1 MSYVPFQDA
10 RCAVPPSYHHHHRTH
25 AHSFHTPSYDRPAHE
40 RPIFDRPTYDRPS
53 FNRPSFDRPS
63 FDRPSFDRPSF
74 DRPSYDRPS
83 FDRPSFD
90 RPSYNLSPHDRPIY
104 DRPPPDRPPQDRWNP
119 HLRVNTGNQIYMLDQ
134 EEVHPLLMRE
144 RRSES
149 HRNKLLR
156 RTVSVPVEGRHH
168 PEMDHRARR
177 KSIATGKQPSMEVPP
192 TAPIQPFRQSVSN
205 PHCSRPRSLPPS
217 LSLSLLP
224 LPALGPPH
232 TCGHR
237 ASTPLH
243 PFPLSLLISPSL
255 SLCEQ
260 QQQKGSK
267 KGSGT
272 PPLPRSLP
280 LSPSLSFT
288 LPHSPA
294 ALSSSSSPLFS
305 YWGGDWR
312 AASSSPVAGRTFIAP
327 LPPVESFLSR
337 RLKGSIKR
345 AKSQPKLDRTSSF
358 RHMILPRF
366 RSADQDR
373 TRLMQS
379 FKESHSHESLLS
391 PSSAAEALDLTLD
404 EDAVIKPVHS
414 SILGQEYCFEVTT
427 ASGTKCFACR
437 SAAERD
443 KWIENLQR
451 AVKPNKDNSRRVD
464 NVLKLWIIEARELPA
479 KKRYYCELCLDDMLY
494 ARTTSKPRTDT
505 VFWGE
510 HFEFNNLPAVRNLR
524 LHLYKETDKKRRK
537 EKSTYLGLV
546 SIPISSITGRQ
557 FVEQWYPVIQPSVL
571 TKGAGGGGGKIIN
584 ASLRL
589 KSRFQT
595 MNILPMELYK
605 EFAEYVTNNYRTLCA
620 VLEPVLSVKSKEEV
634 ACALVHIL
642 QSTGKAKDF
651 LSDMAMCEVD
661 RFIDREHL
669 IFRENTLAT
678 KAIEEYLK
686 LIGHKYLKDAIGEFI
701 RALYE
706 SEENCEVDPMRTP
719 PSVLPDHQAN
729 LRMCCELALCKIVNS
744 HCVFPRELKEVFAS
758 WRVRCA
764 ERGREDIA
772 DRLIS
777 GSLFLRFLCPAI
789 MSPSLFNLTQEY
801 PDEQTSRTLTLIAK
815 VVQNLANF
823 SKFGNK
829 EEYMCFMNEFLEME
843 WGSMQQF
850 LYEISNVDSVSN
862 AGGFEG
868 YIDLGRELSILHS
881 LLWEVIAQL
890 SKQNSAKLVFFEPQD
905 AIIKLGPL
913 PRLLNDI
920 SMALRNPHL
929 QRQPSHQTDRVQ
941 ERQTDRLLSRPS
953 FNRGISSE
961 FQNLM
966 MRDLNSSIDITRLPS
981 PTSTG
986 GVMPSRSQMGFQD
999 RDQLHRASSK
1009 DMFYVSRPPLARSSP
1024 AYCTSSSDITEPDPK
1039 ASIAGMGS
1047 FGGLSSG
1054 GGGGLGS
1061 GLSSQLRAG
1070 GRLSAGSGGS
1080 SMSGGLRLSQL
1091 SQMGTTTDSLSQ
1103 QQQQQAAAMRYPLSF
1118 QNPLFHLA
1126 TADGPQQQQLHHQ
1139 HSRAQPPA
1147 PLLLAPEPD
1156 PSHPTY
1162 MPQFAHGG
1170 FSRSEDLSTLR
1181 TRDNH
1186 LGQPSIIHSHSYS
1199 DDYSRAEYGRRQ
1211 MSTHV
1216 QDNLQQQQQ
1225 MMGLASQTGTS
1236 HSSLATTPPTT
1247 VQPVRQSSVAPP
1259 PIQRV
1264 KSQTSHQLSVS
1275 AAAAPAALAKTRP
1288 PSGNLLQSPE
1298 SGYGGRQH
1306 GSRQLSVK
1314 DNTAPGLPHQQS
1326 SVRESQSPQGTTS
1339 QSTQQ
1344 SPQQQPQQQHLLKPT
1359 MSKQGSQ
1366 TPSTLNPPTPANERT
1381 VAWVSNMPHLSA
1393 DIESSRID
1401 REEFKLK
1408 EYSKSMDE
1416 SRMDRVREYEE
1427 EINSLKD
1434 RLVMSHKK
1442 LEEYERRLLTQ
1453 EQQTNKILLQ
1463 YQNRLDDSERK
1474 LRQQQVEKDSQIKGI
1489 ISRLMAVE
1497 DELRGGPVIE
1507 PKTRIF
1513 PDQEEQLSSLG
1524 YADPGVKTEGGGG
1537 GGGGGGGAVINDQ
1550 GLRVSSSG
1558 ISSDSSPHNGV
1569 LPQTVEPPSL
1579 PTPHQHPSQNGEL
1592 RGNQTSSPMTTS
1604 QATGTT
1610 ATATTGIAEEGGVGQ
1625 TQR

>member
-10 RCAVPPSYHHHHRTH
+10 RCAVPPSYHHHHHHPHRSQAQPFH
-25 AHSFHTPSYDRPAHE
+25 APSYL
-40 RPIFDRPTYDRPS
+40 RPS
-53 FNRPSFDRPS
+53 HE
-63 FDRPSFDRPSF
+63 
-74 DRPSYDRPS
+74 RPSYDRPS
-83 FDRPSFD
+83 FDRPSFERPSFD
-90 RPSYNLSPHDRPIY
+90 RPSFERPSFERPSFERPSFERPSFERPSFDRPSFDRPAYERPSYHRPLHERPIY
-104 DRPPPDRPPQDRWNP
+104 NPPLHDRQPHDRWNP
-119 HLRVNTGNQIYMLDQ
+119 RRCVSSGHQYNMLDQ

-149 HRNKLLR
+149 HRTKLLR

-192 TAPIQPFRQSVSN
+192 TAPLQPFRQS
-205 PHCSRPRSLPPS
+205 
-217 LSLSLLP
+217 
-224 LPALGPPH
+224 
-232 TCGHR
+232 
-237 ASTPLH
+237 
-243 PFPLSLLISPSL
+243 
-255 SLCEQ
+255 
-260 QQQKGSK
+260 
-267 KGSGT
+267 
-272 PPLPRSLP
+272 
-280 LSPSLSFT
+280 
-288 LPHSPA
+288 
-294 ALSSSSSPLFS
+294 
-305 YWGGDWR
+305 
-312 AASSSPVAGRTFIAP
+312 
-327 LPPVESFLSR
+327 SFLSK

-358 RHMILPRF
+358 RQMILPRF

-404 EDAVIKPVHS
+404 EDAIIKPVHS

-571 TKGAGGGGGKIIN
+571 TKGAGVGGGKIIN

-706 SEENCEVDPMRTP
+706 SEENCEVDPMRIP

-823 SKFGNK
+823 SKFGSK

-850 LYEISNVDSVSN
+850 LYEISNLDSVSN

-881 LLWEVIAQL
+881 LLWEVMAQL
-890 SKQNSAKLVFFEPQD
+890 SKD

-941 ERQTDRLLSRPS
+941 DRQSDRLLSRPS

-986 GVMPSRSQMGFQD
+986 GVMPSRAQLSFQD
-999 RDQLHRASSK
+999 RDHPHRASK

-1024 AYCTSSSDITEPDPK
+1024 AYCTSSSDITEPDAK
-1039 ASIAGMGS
+1039 
-1047 FGGLSSG
+1047 
-1054 GGGGLGS
+1054 
-1061 GLSSQLRAG
+1061 
-1070 GRLSAGSGGS
+1070 
-1080 SMSGGLRLSQL
+1080 
-1091 SQMGTTTDSLSQ
+1091 
-1103 QQQQQAAAMRYPLSF
+1103 
-1118 QNPLFHLA
+1118 NPLFHLA
-1126 TADGPQQQQLHHQ
+1126 TADGPQQQLHHQ

-1147 PLLLAPEPD
+1147 PLLLAPDPE
-1156 PSHPTY
+1156 PSHQAY
-1162 MPQFAHGG
+1162 IPQFAHGG

-1181 TRDNH
+1181 TRDGH

-1199 DDYSRAEYGRRQ
+1199 DDYSRADYGRRQ
-1211 MSTHV
+1211 ISMHM
-1216 QDNLQQQQQ
+1216 QDNLQQQHE
-1225 MMGLASQTGTS
+1225 MMGMASQTGTS
-1236 HSSLATTPPTT
+1236 HSSLATTPPST
-1247 VQPVRQSSVAPP
+1247 VQPMRQSSVAPP
-1259 PIQRV
+1259 PSQRV

-1275 AAAAPAALAKTRP
+1275 AAAAPAASGKSRP
-1288 PSGNLLQSPE
+1288 QSGNLLQSPE

-1306 GSRQLSVK
+1306 GPRQLSVK

-1326 SVRESQSPQGTTS
+1326 SVRESGSPQGTTS

-1344 SPQQQPQQQHLLKPT
+1344 SPQQSQQHLLKPT

-1366 TPSTLNPPTPANERT
+1366 SPTTLNPPTPANERT

-1416 SRMDRVREYEE
+1416 SRMDRVKEYEE
-1427 EINSLKD
+1427 EINSLKE
-1434 RLVMSHKK
+1434 RLLMSHRK
-1442 LEEYERRLLTQ
+1442 LEEYERRLLVQ

-1463 YQNRLDDSERK
+1463 YQNRLEDSERR

-1489 ISRLMAVE
+1489 INRLMAVE
-1497 DELRGGPVIE
+1497 DEIRGGAIYE

-1513 PDQEEQLSSLG
+1513 ADQEDQLSSLG
-1524 YADPGVKTEGGGG
+1524 SADPGVKTEGGGG
-1537 GGGGGGGAVINDQ
+1537 GGGGGGEQGGAVTNDQ
-1550 GLRVSSSG
+1550 GPTVSSSG
-1558 ISSDSSPHNGV
+1558 IFSNTSPHNGV
-1569 LPQTVEPPSL
+1569 LPQIVDLPSS
-1579 PTPHQHPSQNGEL
+1579 PTPDSQLSQNEEL
-1592 RGNQTSSPMTTS
+1592 RGNLKTTS

-1610 ATATTGIAEEGGVGQ
+1610 ATATTGVAD
-1625 TQR
+1625 

>member
-10 RCAVPPSYHHHHRTH
+10 RCAVPPSYRSH
-25 AHSFHTPSYDRPAHE
+25 APSFAAPSYDHPGWD
-40 RPIFDRPTYDRPS
+40 P
-53 FNRPSFDRPS
+53 
-63 FDRPSFDRPSF
+63 
-74 DRPSYDRPS
+74 
-83 FDRPSFD
+83 
-90 RPSYNLSPHDRPIY
+90 
-104 DRPPPDRPPQDRWNP
+104 
-119 HLRVNTGNQIYMLDQ
+119 RVRVTSGNQLYMLDQ

-168 PEMDHRARR
+168 PEMDNARARR
-177 KSIATGKQPSMEVPP
+177 KSIATGKQPSMETPP
-192 TAPIQPFRQSVSN
+192 SAPPQPFRQSPWPQCRRAAST
-205 PHCSRPRSLPPS
+205 PPPPPPRSLP
-217 LSLSLLP
+217 
-224 LPALGPPH
+224 
-232 TCGHR
+232 
-237 ASTPLH
+237 
-243 PFPLSLLISPSL
+243 
-255 SLCEQ
+255 
-260 QQQKGSK
+260 
-267 KGSGT
+267 
-272 PPLPRSLP
+272 LP
-280 LSPSLSFT
+280 LSPSLSLSLT
-288 LPHSPA
+288 LPPSLPPSLPSPCRSPF
-294 ALSSSSSPLFS
+294 AL
-305 YWGGDWR
+305 WAGDWR
-312 AASSSPVAGRTFIAP
+312 LPGSPSHGATSPLIAP
-327 LPPVESFLSR
+327 LPSVESFLSR

-366 RSADQDR
+366 RSADQER

-404 EDAVIKPVHS
+404 EDAIIKPVHS

-464 NVLKLWIIEARELPA
+464 NVLKLWIIEARELPP

-571 TKGAGGGGGKIIN
+571 TKGGGVGGGKIIN

-589 KSRFQT
+589 KSRYQT
-595 MNILPMELYK
+595 MSILPMELYK

-620 VLEPVLSVKSKEEV
+620 VLEPLLSVKSKEEV

-686 LIGHKYLKDAIGEFI
+686 LIGHKYLKDALGDFI

-719 PSVLPDHQAN
+719 PSVLADHQAN

-777 GSLFLRFLCPAI
+777 GSLFLRFLCPAV

-823 SKFGNK
+823 SKFGTK

-850 LYEISNVDSVSN
+850 LYEISNLDSVTN
-862 AGGFEG
+862 AGAFEG

-881 LLWEVIAQL
+881 LLWEVMAQL
-890 SKQNSAKLVFFEPQD
+890 SKVLNAND

-929 QRQPSHQTDRVQ
+929 QRQPSHQTDRQQ
-941 ERQTDRLLSRPS
+941 ERQAERLRSRPS
-953 FNRGISSE
+953 FNRGVSSD

-966 MRDLNSSIDITRLPS
+966 MRDLNSSIDVTRLPS
-981 PTSTG
+981 PTSAMSGG
-986 GVMPSRSQMGFQD
+986 GVGVPQRAGMGGFMD
-999 RDQLHRASSK
+999 RDHPHRASSK
-1009 DMFYVSRPPLARSSP
+1009 DVFYVTRPPLARSSP
-1024 AYCTSSSDITEPDPK
+1024 AYCTSSSDITEPDAK
-1039 ASIAGMGS
+1039 ESRMNSVSNLQSVGDMLNSSQASLSGLGS
-1047 FGGLSSG
+1047 FGGLGGSSGGVGGGGGGGSG
-1054 GGGGLGS
+1054 GGGSGSGGLG
-1061 GLSSQLRAG
+1061 GQLRAG

-1080 SMSGGLRLSQL
+1080 SMSGGLRLGQL
-1091 SQMGTTTDSLSQ
+1091 SQMGATTDSLSQ

-1126 TADGPQQQQLHHQ
+1126 ADGPQHQHHHPHPHQLHHQ
-1139 HSRAQPPA
+1139 HPHGGGGGRAQPPP

-1156 PSHPTY
+1156 GVHQVY
-1162 MPQFAHGG
+1162 APQFGHSG

-1181 TRDNH
+1181 TAAH

-1199 DDYSRAEYGRRQ
+1199 DDYTRHSQADYGRRQ
-1211 MSTHV
+1211 LSMHM
-1216 QDNLQQQQQ
+1216 QENLQQQE

-1236 HSSLATTPPTT
+1236 HSSLASPPST
-1247 VQPVRQSSVAPP
+1247 VQPVRQSSMAPP
-1259 PIQRV
+1259 GGQPQPAQRM

-1275 AAAAPAALAKTRP
+1275 SAAASTPPKQQQQQRP
-1288 PSGNLLQSPE
+1288 QSGNLLQSPE
-1298 SGYGGRQH
+1298 SQGGYGGGGGGGGGRQQH
-1306 GSRQLSVK
+1306 QAPPRQQLSVK

-1326 SVRESQSPQGTTS
+1326 SARESQGSQGSQAGTP

-1344 SPQQQPQQQHLLKPT
+1344 SSKQQPQQQHLLKPT

-1366 TPSTLNPPTPANERT
+1366 SPSTLNPPTPASERT

-1401 REEFKLK
+1401 REDFKLK

-1416 SRMDRVREYEE
+1416 SRLDRVREYEE

-1434 RLVMSHKK
+1434 RLVMSHRK

-1463 YQNRLDDSERK
+1463 YQSRLDDSERR
-1474 LRQQQVEKDSQIKGI
+1474 LHQQQQEKDCQIKGI
-1489 ISRLMAVE
+1489 INRLMAVE
-1497 DELRGGPVIE
+1497 DELRGGALVE

-1513 PDQEEQLSSLG
+1513 AEQEGQLSSLG
-1524 YADPGVKTEGGGG
+1524 SADRSVSKGGGRG
-1537 GGGGGGGAVINDQ
+1537 IALAADHG
-1550 GLRVSSSG
+1550 VSSSG
-1558 ISSDSSPHNGV
+1558 ISSDKPPRNGV
-1569 LPQTVEPPSL
+1569 LSPPSA
-1579 PTPHQHPSQNGEL
+1579 PSPRPPPHPHHRQNGEL
-1592 RGNQTSSPMTTS
+1592 RGNQNPSPLS
-1604 QATGTT
+1604 VTT
-1610 ATATTGIAEEGGVGQ
+1610 ATSTPATKSPDSLA
-1625 TQR
+1625 

>member
-1 MSYVPFQDA
+1 
-10 RCAVPPSYHHHHRTH
+10 
-25 AHSFHTPSYDRPAHE
+25 
-40 RPIFDRPTYDRPS
+40 
-53 FNRPSFDRPS
+53 
-63 FDRPSFDRPSF
+63 
-74 DRPSYDRPS
+74 
-83 FDRPSFD
+83 
-90 RPSYNLSPHDRPIY
+90 
-104 DRPPPDRPPQDRWNP
+104 
-119 HLRVNTGNQIYMLDQ
+119 
-134 EEVHPLLMRE
+134 
-144 RRSES
+144 
-149 HRNKLLR
+149 
-156 RTVSVPVEGRHH
+156 SV
-168 PEMDHRARR
+168 
-177 KSIATGKQPSMEVPP
+177 
-192 TAPIQPFRQSVSN
+192 
-205 PHCSRPRSLPPS
+205 LPP
-217 LSLSLLP
+217 
-224 LPALGPPH
+224 AKEKH
-232 TCGHR
+232 
-237 ASTPLH
+237 
-243 PFPLSLLISPSL
+243 
-255 SLCEQ
+255 
-260 QQQKGSK
+260 
-267 KGSGT
+267 
-272 PPLPRSLP
+272 
-280 LSPSLSFT
+280 
-288 LPHSPA
+288 
-294 ALSSSSSPLFS
+294 FS
-305 YWGGDWR
+305 H
-312 AASSSPVAGRTFIAP
+312 
-327 LPPVESFLSR
+327 FLSR

-414 SILGQEYCFEVTT
+414 SILGQEYCFEVIT

-451 AVKPNKDNSRRVD
+451 AIKPNKDNSRRVD
-464 NVLKLWIIEARELPA
+464 NVLKLWIIEARELPP

-537 EKSTYLGLV
+537 EKSTYLGLI

-571 TKGAGGGGGKIIN
+571 AKGGGVGGGKIIN

-595 MNILPMELYK
+595 MSILPMELYK

-620 VLEPVLSVKSKEEV
+620 VLEPLLSVKSKEEV

-686 LIGHKYLKDAIGEFI
+686 LIGHKYLKDVLGDFI

-719 PSVLPDHQAN
+719 PSVLPEHQAN

-744 HCVFPRELKEVFAS
+744 HCAFPRELKEVFAS

-777 GSLFLRFLCPAI
+777 GSLFLRFLCPAV

-815 VVQNLANF
+815 IVQNLANF
-823 SKFGNK
+823 SKFGSK

-850 LYEISNVDSVSN
+850 LYEISNLDSVSN
-862 AGGFEG
+862 AAAFEG

-881 LLWEVIAQL
+881 LLWEVMAQL
-890 SKQNSAKLVFFEPQD
+890 SKD

-929 QRQPSHQTDRVQ
+929 QRQPSHQTDRPPP
-941 ERQTDRLLSRPS
+941 ERQTDRLLSKPS

-966 MRDLNSSIDITRLPS
+966 MRDLNSSVEITRLPS
-981 PTSTG
+981 PTSAMSSG
-986 GVMPSRSQMGFQD
+986 GAPPPRAGLGGFAD
-999 RDQLHRASSK
+999 RDHPHRASSK
-1009 DMFYVSRPPLARSSP
+1009 DVFYVARPPLARSSP
-1024 AYCTSSSDITEPDPK
+1024 AYCTSSSDITDPDPK
-1039 ASIAGMGS
+1039 ASLAGLGGY
-1047 FGGLSSG
+1047 GGLAG
-1054 GGGGLGS
+1054 LGGGLG
-1061 GLSSQLRAG
+1061 GQLRAG
-1070 GRLSAGSGGS
+1070 GRMSAGSGGS
-1080 SMSGGLRLSQL
+1080 SMSGGLRLSQ
-1091 SQMGTTTDSLSQ
+1091 MGTTTDSLSQ
-1103 QQQQQAAAMRYPLSF
+1103 QQQAAALRYPLSF

-1126 TADGPQQQQLHHQ
+1126 ADGPQLHHQ
-1139 HSRAQPPA
+1139 HSRAQPPP

-1156 PSHPTY
+1156 ASHPTY
-1162 MPQFAHGG
+1162 IPQFAHGG

-1181 TRDNH
+1181 PGPH

-1199 DDYSRAEYGRRQ
+1199 DDYSRHNQSDYGRRQ
-1211 MSTHV
+1211 IPLHM
-1216 QDNLQQQQQ
+1216 QEQQQ
-1225 MMGLASQTGTS
+1225 MAGMASQTGTS
-1236 HSSLATTPPTT
+1236 HSSLATPPST
-1247 VQPVRQSSVAPP
+1247 VQPARQSSMAPP
-1259 PIQRV
+1259 TQRM
-1264 KSQTSHQLSVS
+1264 KSQPSHQLSVS
-1275 AAAAPAALAKTRP
+1275 SAAAAAPAGKTRP
-1288 PSGNLLQSPE
+1288 QSGNLLQSPE
-1298 SGYGGRQH
+1298 SGFGGRQQ
-1306 GSRQLSVK
+1306 GPRQQLSVK
-1314 DNTAPGLPHQQS
+1314 DSTPPGLPHQQS
-1326 SVRESQSPQGTTS
+1326 STRESQGSQGSQGGTP

-1344 SPQQQPQQQHLLKPT
+1344 SKSHQERQQIQQQHLLKPT
-1359 MSKQGSQ
+1359 MSKQGSSQ
-1366 TPSTLNPPTPANERT
+1366 SPSTLNPSIPASERT

-1401 REEFKLK
+1401 REEYKLK

-1416 SRMDRVREYEE
+1416 SRLDRVREYEE
-1427 EINSLKD
+1427 EINSLKE
-1434 RLVMSHKK
+1434 RLMMSHRK

-1463 YQNRLDDSERK
+1463 YQSRLENSERR
-1474 LRQQQVEKDSQIKGI
+1474 LRQQQMEKDNQIKGI
-1489 ISRLMAVE
+1489 IDRLMAVE
-1497 DELRGGPVIE
+1497 DELRV
-1507 PKTRIF
+1507 
-1513 PDQEEQLSSLG
+1513 
-1524 YADPGVKTEGGGG
+1524 GVMPEHKPRMF
-1537 GGGGGGGAVINDQ
+1537 ADQ
-1550 GLRVSSSG
+1550 GRRQSILVQPRLAPVPLRMHSQSQSFVEDNLEPNWRPHLGHSSG
-1558 ISSDSSPHNGV
+1558 WPGFNSRALSRDS
-1569 LPQTVEPPSL
+1569 
-1579 PTPHQHPSQNGEL
+1579 
-1592 RGNQTSSPMTTS
+1592 
-1604 QATGTT
+1604 
-1610 ATATTGIAEEGGVGQ
+1610 VG
-1625 TQR
+1625 

>member
-10 RCAVPPSYHHHHRTH
+10 RCAVPPSYHHLHHRSH
-25 AHSFHTPSYDRPAHE
+25 VHSFHTPSYDRPVHN
-40 RPIFDRPTYDRPS
+40 RPSYDRPSFDRPTYTRPS
-53 FNRPSFDRPS
+53 YDRPS

-74 DRPSYDRPS
+74 DRPSYTRPLQDRS
-83 FDRPSFD
+83 
-90 RPSYNLSPHDRPIY
+90 IY
-104 DRPPPDRPPQDRWNP
+104 DRPSHDRPSHQDRWTP
-119 HLRVNTGNQIYMLDQ
+119 GLRVSSGNQFYMLDQ

-192 TAPIQPFRQSVSN
+192 TAPLQPFRQS
-205 PHCSRPRSLPPS
+205 
-217 LSLSLLP
+217 
-224 LPALGPPH
+224 
-232 TCGHR
+232 
-237 ASTPLH
+237 
-243 PFPLSLLISPSL
+243 
-255 SLCEQ
+255 
-260 QQQKGSK
+260 
-267 KGSGT
+267 
-272 PPLPRSLP
+272 
-280 LSPSLSFT
+280 
-288 LPHSPA
+288 
-294 ALSSSSSPLFS
+294 
-305 YWGGDWR
+305 
-312 AASSSPVAGRTFIAP
+312 
-327 LPPVESFLSR
+327 SFLGR

-404 EDAVIKPVHS
+404 EDAIIKPVHS

-571 TKGAGGGGGKIIN
+571 TKGAGVGGGKIIN

-850 LYEISNVDSVSN
+850 LYEISNLDSVSN

-881 LLWEVIAQL
+881 LLWEVMAQL
-890 SKQNSAKLVFFEPQD
+890 SKD

-941 ERQTDRLLSRPS
+941 ERQADRLLSRPS

-986 GVMPSRSQMGFQD
+986 GVIPSRSQMSFQD
-999 RDQLHRASSK
+999 RDHPHRASSK

-1039 ASIAGMGS
+1039 
-1047 FGGLSSG
+1047 
-1054 GGGGLGS
+1054 
-1061 GLSSQLRAG
+1061 
-1070 GRLSAGSGGS
+1070 
-1080 SMSGGLRLSQL
+1080 
-1091 SQMGTTTDSLSQ
+1091 
-1103 QQQQQAAAMRYPLSF
+1103 
-1118 QNPLFHLA
+1118 NPLFHLA
-1126 TADGPQQQQLHHQ
+1126 TADGPQQQLHHQ

-1147 PLLLAPEPD
+1147 PLLLAPDE
-1156 PSHPTY
+1156 PSHQTY
-1162 MPQFAHGG
+1162 LPQFAHGG

-1181 TRDNH
+1181 TRDGH

-1211 MSTHV
+1211 MSMHV
-1216 QDNLQQQQQ
+1216 QDNLQQQQ
-1225 MMGLASQTGTS
+1225 MMGMASQTGTS
-1236 HSSLATTPPTT
+1236 HSSLATTPPST

-1259 PIQRV
+1259 SSQRM

-1275 AAAAPAALAKTRP
+1275 AAAAPAAPAKTRP
-1288 PSGNLLQSPE
+1288 QSGNLLQSPE
-1298 SGYGGRQH
+1298 SAYGGRQH
-1306 GSRQLSVK
+1306 SRQLSVK

-1326 SVRESQSPQGTTS
+1326 SVRESGSPQGTTS

-1344 SPQQQPQQQHLLKPT
+1344 SPQQQTKPSQQHLLKPS
-1359 MSKQGSQ
+1359 MAKQGSQ
-1366 TPSTLNPPTPANERT
+1366 SPSTLNPPSANERT

-1427 EINSLKD
+1427 EINSLKE
-1434 RLVMSHKK
+1434 RLMMSHKK

-1463 YQNRLDDSERK
+1463 YQNRLEDSERR
-1474 LRQQQVEKDSQIKGI
+1474 LRQQQEEKDSQIKGI

-1497 DELRGGPVIE
+1497 DELRGGPIIE

-1513 PDQEEQLSSLG
+1513 
-1524 YADPGVKTEGGGG
+1524 A
-1537 GGGGGGGAVINDQ
+1537 DQ
-1550 GLRVSSSG
+1550 GRRQSILVQPRLAPVPPRVSSHSQSF
-1558 ISSDSSPHNGV
+1558 IEDH
-1569 LPQTVEPPSL
+1569 VEPNWLMHHRHSGW
-1579 PTPHQHPSQNGEL
+1579 H
-1592 RGNQTSSPMTTS
+1592 
-1604 QATGTT
+1604 
-1610 ATATTGIAEEGGVGQ
+1610 GQ
-1625 TQR
+1625 MSRALSRDAIG

>member
-1 MSYVPFQDA
+1 
-10 RCAVPPSYHHHHRTH
+10 
-25 AHSFHTPSYDRPAHE
+25 
-40 RPIFDRPTYDRPS
+40 
-53 FNRPSFDRPS
+53 
-63 FDRPSFDRPSF
+63 
-74 DRPSYDRPS
+74 
-83 FDRPSFD
+83 
-90 RPSYNLSPHDRPIY
+90 
-104 DRPPPDRPPQDRWNP
+104 
-119 HLRVNTGNQIYMLDQ
+119 MLDQ

-168 PEMDHRARR
+168 PEMENARLRR
-177 KSIATGKQPSMEVPP
+177 KSIATGKQPSMEIPP
-192 TAPIQPFRQSVSN
+192 TAPPQPFRQS
-205 PHCSRPRSLPPS
+205 
-217 LSLSLLP
+217 
-224 LPALGPPH
+224 
-232 TCGHR
+232 
-237 ASTPLH
+237 
-243 PFPLSLLISPSL
+243 
-255 SLCEQ
+255 
-260 QQQKGSK
+260 
-267 KGSGT
+267 
-272 PPLPRSLP
+272 
-280 LSPSLSFT
+280 
-288 LPHSPA
+288 
-294 ALSSSSSPLFS
+294 
-305 YWGGDWR
+305 
-312 AASSSPVAGRTFIAP
+312 
-327 LPPVESFLSR
+327 SFLSR

-366 RSADQDR
+366 RSADQER

-404 EDAVIKPVHS
+404 EDAIIKPVHS

-464 NVLKLWIIEARELPA
+464 NVLKLWIIEARELPP

-571 TKGAGGGGGKIIN
+571 AKGGGVGGGKIIN

-595 MNILPMELYK
+595 MSILPMELYK

-620 VLEPVLSVKSKEEV
+620 VLEPLLSVKSKEEV

-686 LIGHKYLKDAIGEFI
+686 LIGHKYLKDVLGDFI

-719 PSVLPDHQAN
+719 PSVLPEHQAN

-744 HCVFPRELKEVFAS
+744 HCAFPRELKEVFAS

-777 GSLFLRFLCPAI
+777 GSLFLRFLCPAV

-823 SKFGNK
+823 SKFGSK

-850 LYEISNVDSVSN
+850 LYEISNLDTVSN
-862 AGGFEG
+862 AVAFEG

-881 LLWEVIAQL
+881 LLWEVMAQL
-890 SKQNSAKLVFFEPQD
+890 SKD

-929 QRQPSHQTDRVQ
+929 QRQPSHQTDRQ
-941 ERQTDRLLSRPS
+941 PPERQTDRLLSRPS
-953 FNRGISSE
+953 FNRGVSSE

-966 MRDLNSSIDITRLPS
+966 MRDLNSSIEITRLPS
-981 PTSTG
+981 PTSAMSSG
-986 GVMPSRSQMGFQD
+986 GAPPTRPGIGGFVD
-999 RDQLHRASSK
+999 RDHPHRASSK
-1009 DMFYVSRPPLARSSP
+1009 EVFYVARPPLARSSP
-1024 AYCTSSSDITEPDPK
+1024 AYCTSSSDITDPDPK
-1039 ASIAGMGS
+1039 VLGVNENISMMDLQDSRMNSVSNLQSMGDMLNSSQASIAGLAS
-1047 FGGLSSG
+1047 YGGLAAL
-1054 GGGGLGS
+1054 GGGLG
-1061 GLSSQLRAG
+1061 GQLRAG
-1070 GRLSAGSGGS
+1070 GRMSAGSGGS

-1091 SQMGTTTDSLSQ
+1091 SQMGATTDSLSQ
-1103 QQQQQAAAMRYPLSF
+1103 QQQQQAAALRYPLSF

-1126 TADGPQQQQLHHQ
+1126 ADGPQLHHQ
-1139 HSRAQPPA
+1139 HSRAQPPP

-1156 PSHPTY
+1156 ASHPTY
-1162 MPQFAHGG
+1162 IPQFAHGG

-1181 TRDNH
+1181 PGPH

-1199 DDYSRAEYGRRQ
+1199 DDYSRHNQSDYRGRQ
-1211 MSTHV
+1211 LSMHM
-1216 QDNLQQQQQ
+1216 QEQQQ
-1225 MMGLASQTGTS
+1225 MAGMASQTGTS
-1236 HSSLATTPPTT
+1236 HSSLATPPST
-1247 VQPVRQSSVAPP
+1247 VQPVRQTSMAPP
-1259 PIQRV
+1259 TQRM
-1264 KSQTSHQLSVS
+1264 KSQPSHQLSVS
-1275 AAAAPAALAKTRP
+1275 SAAAPAAKTRP
-1288 PSGNLLQSPE
+1288 QSGNLLQSPE
-1298 SGYGGRQH
+1298 SGFGGRQQ
-1306 GSRQLSVK
+1306 GPRQQLSVK
-1314 DNTAPGLPHQQS
+1314 DSTPPGLPHQQS
-1326 SVRESQSPQGTTS
+1326 STRESQGSQGSQGGTP

-1344 SPQQQPQQQHLLKPT
+1344 SKSHQERQQVQQQHLLKPT
-1359 MSKQGSQ
+1359 MSKQGSSQ
-1366 TPSTLNPPTPANERT
+1366 SPTTLNPSTPASERT

-1416 SRMDRVREYEE
+1416 SRLDRVREYEE
-1427 EINSLKD
+1427 EINSLKE
-1434 RLVMSHKK
+1434 RLMMSHRK

-1463 YQNRLDDSERK
+1463 YQSRLEDSERR
-1474 LRQQQVEKDSQIKGI
+1474 LRQQQMEKDNQIKGI
-1489 ISRLMAVE
+1489 IDRLMAVE
-1497 DELRGGPVIE
+1497 DELRVGVVPE
-1507 PKTRIF
+1507 HKPRIF
-1513 PDQEEQLSSLG
+1513 
-1524 YADPGVKTEGGGG
+1524 A
-1537 GGGGGGGAVINDQ
+1537 DQ
-1550 GLRVSSSG
+1550 GRRQSILVQPRLAPVPLRMQSQSQSFMEDNLEPNWRPHQGHSSG
-1558 ISSDSSPHNGV
+1558 WPGFNSRALSRDS
-1569 LPQTVEPPSL
+1569 
-1579 PTPHQHPSQNGEL
+1579 
-1592 RGNQTSSPMTTS
+1592 
-1604 QATGTT
+1604 
-1610 ATATTGIAEEGGVGQ
+1610 VG
-1625 TQR
+1625 

>member
-1 MSYVPFQDA
+1 MSYVPYQDA
-10 RCAVPPSYHHHHRTH
+10 RCVAPPSYHHHHHRTH
-25 AHSFHTPSYDRPAHE
+25 VHSVHAPIYDRPAHYS
-40 RPIFDRPTYDRPS
+40 RPSFDRPS
-53 FNRPSFDRPS
+53 FDRPSFDRPSIDRPSFDRPS

-74 DRPSYDRPS
+74 DRPSFDRPS
-83 FDRPSFD
+83 IDRPSFD
-90 RPSYNLSPHDRPIY
+90 RPSYNRPVQERPVY
-104 DRPPPDRPPQDRWNP
+104 DHPPQDRWNP
-119 HLRVNTGNQIYMLDQ
+119 RVRVSPGNQVFMLDQ

-149 HRNKLLR
+149 QRNKLLR

-168 PEMDHRARR
+168 PEMDHRPRR
-177 KSIATGKQPSMEVPP
+177 KSIATGKQPSMDVSP
-192 TAPIQPFRQSVSN
+192 TAPLQPFRQSVSS
-205 PHCSRPRSLPPS
+205 PPCTRPRSLPPS
-217 LSLSLLP
+217 FSLSLF
-224 LPALGPPH
+224 PPPFYG
-232 TCGHR
+232 GHR
-237 ASTPLH
+237 ASHSPPH
-243 PFPLSLLISPSL
+243 PFPLSLAASPSFTL
-255 SLCEQ
+255 SQQKQ
-260 QQQKGSK
+260 QQQQQHQKGSK
-267 KGSGT
+267 KGLST
-272 PPLPRSLP
+272 PPVSRSLP
-280 LSPSLSFT
+280 LSPTLSYT

-294 ALSSSSSPLFS
+294 VPTSPHFS

-312 AASSSPVAGRTFIAP
+312 DDGSIPVVGGTFIAP
-327 LPPVESFLSR
+327 LPSVESFLSR

-391 PSSAAEALDLTLD
+391 PSTAAEALDLTLD
-404 EDAVIKPVHS
+404 EDAIIKPVHS

-537 EKSTYLGLV
+537 TKEKSTYLGLV

-571 TKGAGGGGGKIIN
+571 TKGAGVGGGKIIN

-706 SEENCEVDPMRTP
+706 SEENCEVDPMRIP

-744 HCVFPRELKEVFAS
+744 QCIFPRELKEVFAS

-777 GSLFLRFLCPAI
+777 SSLFLRFLCPAI

-823 SKFGNK
+823 SKFGSK

-850 LYEISNVDSVSN
+850 LYEISNLESVSN

-890 SKQNSAKLVFFEPQD
+890 SKD

-941 ERQTDRLLSRPS
+941 ERQTDRQTEMPLLKLGLLSRPC
-953 FNRGISSE
+953 FNRGISSD

-986 GVMPSRSQMGFQD
+986 GVMPSRTQMSFQD
-999 RDQLHRASSK
+999 RDHLHRAPSK

-1039 ASIAGMGS
+1039 
-1047 FGGLSSG
+1047 
-1054 GGGGLGS
+1054 
-1061 GLSSQLRAG
+1061 
-1070 GRLSAGSGGS
+1070 
-1080 SMSGGLRLSQL
+1080 
-1091 SQMGTTTDSLSQ
+1091 
-1103 QQQQQAAAMRYPLSF
+1103 
-1118 QNPLFHLA
+1118 NPLFHLA

-1147 PLLLAPEPD
+1147 PLLLAPEPE
-1156 PSHPTY
+1156 PSHQAY
-1162 MPQFAHGG
+1162 IPQFAHGG

-1181 TRDNH
+1181 TRDGH

-1199 DDYSRAEYGRRQ
+1199 DDYTRADYGRRQ
-1211 MSTHV
+1211 MSMHV
-1216 QDNLQQQQQ
+1216 QDNLQPQQQ
-1225 MMGLASQTGTS
+1225 MMGITSQTGTS
-1236 HSSLATTPPTT
+1236 HSSLAATPPTT

-1259 PIQRV
+1259 PTQRV

-1275 AAAAPAALAKTRP
+1275 SAAAPAAPAKTRP
-1288 PSGNLLQSPE
+1288 QSGNLLQSPE
-1298 SGYGGRQH
+1298 SAYGVRQH
-1306 GSRQLSVK
+1306 GPRQLSVK

-1344 SPQQQPQQQHLLKPT
+1344 SPQQQQPQQQQPQQQQHLLKPT

-1366 TPSTLNPPTPANERT
+1366 SPSTLNPPTPANERT

-1401 REEFKLK
+1401 REDFKLK

-1416 SRMDRVREYEE
+1416 SRMDRVREYED

-1434 RLVMSHKK
+1434 RLLMSHKK

-1463 YQNRLDDSERK
+1463 YQNRLEDSERR

-1497 DELRGGPVIE
+1497 DEIRGGAVIE
-1507 PKTRIF
+1507 PKTRIY
-1513 PDQEEQLSSLG
+1513 PDQEDQLPSLG
-1524 YADPGVKTEGGGG
+1524 YADTCVRTEGGGG
-1537 GGGGGGGAVINDQ
+1537 DVGQRGAGATVTNNQ
-1550 GLRVSSSG
+1550 GLRVSPSG
-1558 ISSDSSPHNGV
+1558 ITSDILPYNGV
-1569 LPQTVEPPSL
+1569 IPQIIEPPTVL
-1579 PTPHQHPSQNGEL
+1579 ITQHHPSQNGEL
-1592 RGNQTSSPMTTS
+1592 LGDQMFSSAVTTS
-1604 QATGTT
+1604 QATGST
-1610 ATATTGIAEEGGVGQ
+1610 ATLSTTGVAERGGVGQ
-1625 TQR
+1625 TQH

>member
-10 RCAVPPSYHHHHRTH
+10 RYAAPPSYRHQ
-25 AHSFHTPSYDRPAHE
+25 
-40 RPIFDRPTYDRPS
+40 PS
-53 FNRPSFDRPS
+53 FAAAPSFEQ
-63 FDRPSFDRPSF
+63 
-74 DRPSYDRPS
+74 
-83 FDRPSFD
+83 
-90 RPSYNLSPHDRPIY
+90 
-104 DRPPPDRPPQDRWNP
+104 PDWNP
-119 HLRVNTGNQIYMLDQ
+119 RLCVISGNQLYMLDQ

-144 RRSES
+144 QRSEL

-168 PEMDHRARR
+168 PEMDNARLRR
-177 KSIATGKQPSMEVPP
+177 KSIATGKQPSMEIPP
-192 TAPIQPFRQSVSN
+192 TAPPQPFRQS
-205 PHCSRPRSLPPS
+205 
-217 LSLSLLP
+217 
-224 LPALGPPH
+224 
-232 TCGHR
+232 
-237 ASTPLH
+237 
-243 PFPLSLLISPSL
+243 
-255 SLCEQ
+255 
-260 QQQKGSK
+260 
-267 KGSGT
+267 
-272 PPLPRSLP
+272 
-280 LSPSLSFT
+280 
-288 LPHSPA
+288 
-294 ALSSSSSPLFS
+294 
-305 YWGGDWR
+305 
-312 AASSSPVAGRTFIAP
+312 
-327 LPPVESFLSR
+327 SFLSR

-414 SILGQEYCFEVTT
+414 SILGQEYCFEVITT
-427 ASGTKCFACR
+427 SGTKCFACR

-464 NVLKLWIIEARELPA
+464 NVLKLWIIEARELPP

-537 EKSTYLGLV
+537 EKSTYLGLI

-571 TKGAGGGGGKIIN
+571 AKGGGVGGGKIIN

-595 MNILPMELYK
+595 MSILPMELYK

-620 VLEPVLSVKSKEEV
+620 VLEPLLSVKSKEEV

-661 RFIDREHL
+661 RFTDREHL

-686 LIGHKYLKDAIGEFI
+686 LIGHKYLKDVLGDFI

-719 PSVLPDHQAN
+719 PSVLPEHQAN

-744 HCVFPRELKEVFAS
+744 HCAFPRELKEVFAS

-777 GSLFLRFLCPAI
+777 GSLFLRFLCPAV

-823 SKFGNK
+823 SKFGSK

-850 LYEISNVDSVSN
+850 LYEISNLDSVSN
-862 AGGFEG
+862 AAAFEG

-881 LLWEVIAQL
+881 LLWEVMAQL
-890 SKQNSAKLVFFEPQD
+890 SKD

-929 QRQPSHQTDRVQ
+929 QRQPSHQTDRPPP
-941 ERQTDRLLSRPS
+941 ERQTDRLLSKPS
-953 FNRGISSE
+953 FNRGVSSE

-966 MRDLNSSIDITRLPS
+966 MRDLNSSVEITRLPS
-981 PTSTG
+981 PTSAMSSG
-986 GVMPSRSQMGFQD
+986 GAPPPRPGMGGFAD
-999 RDQLHRASSK
+999 HDHPHRASSK
-1009 DMFYVSRPPLARSSP
+1009 DVFYVARPPLARSSP
-1024 AYCTSSSDITEPDPK
+1024 AYCTSSSDITDPDPK
-1039 ASIAGMGS
+1039 DSRMNSVSNLQSMGDMLNSSQASIAGLGS
-1047 FGGLSSG
+1047 YGGLAG
-1054 GGGGLGS
+1054 LGGGLG
-1061 GLSSQLRAG
+1061 GQLRAG
-1070 GRLSAGSGGS
+1070 GRMSAGSGGS
-1080 SMSGGLRLSQL
+1080 SMSGGLRLSQ
-1091 SQMGTTTDSLSQ
+1091 MGTTTDSLSQ
-1103 QQQQQAAAMRYPLSF
+1103 QQQAAALRYPLSF

-1126 TADGPQQQQLHHQ
+1126 ADGPQLHHQ
-1139 HSRAQPPA
+1139 HSRAQPPP

-1156 PSHPTY
+1156 ASHPTY
-1162 MPQFAHGG
+1162 IPQFAHGG

-1181 TRDNH
+1181 PGPH

-1199 DDYSRAEYGRRQ
+1199 DDYSRHNQSEYGRRQ
-1211 MSTHV
+1211 IPMHM
-1216 QDNLQQQQQ
+1216 QEQQQ
-1225 MMGLASQTGTS
+1225 MAGMAGMASQTGTS
-1236 HSSLATTPPTT
+1236 HSSLATPPST
-1247 VQPVRQSSVAPP
+1247 VQPVRQSSMAPP
-1259 PIQRV
+1259 TQRM
-1264 KSQTSHQLSVS
+1264 KSQPSHQLSVS
-1275 AAAAPAALAKTRP
+1275 SAAAAPAGKTRP
-1288 PSGNLLQSPE
+1288 QSGNLLQSPE
-1298 SGYGGRQH
+1298 SGFGGRQQ
-1306 GSRQLSVK
+1306 GPRQQLSVK
-1314 DNTAPGLPHQQS
+1314 DSTPPGLPHQQS
-1326 SVRESQSPQGTTS
+1326 STRESQGSQGSQGGTP

-1344 SPQQQPQQQHLLKPT
+1344 SKSHQERQQIQQQHLLKPT
-1359 MSKQGSQ
+1359 MSKQGSSQ
-1366 TPSTLNPPTPANERT
+1366 SPTTLNPSIPASERT

-1401 REEFKLK
+1401 REEYKLK

-1416 SRMDRVREYEE
+1416 SRLDRVREYEE
-1427 EINSLKD
+1427 EINSLKE
-1434 RLVMSHKK
+1434 RLMMSHRK

-1463 YQNRLDDSERK
+1463 YQSRLENSERR
-1474 LRQQQVEKDSQIKGI
+1474 LRQQQMEKDNQIKGI
-1489 ISRLMAVE
+1489 IDRNEDMESRHSD
-1497 DELRGGPVIE
+1497 DEGR
-1507 PKTRIF
+1507 
-1513 PDQEEQLSSLG
+1513 
-1524 YADPGVKTEGGGG
+1524 PGSYSQK
-1537 GGGGGGGAVINDQ
+1537 
-1550 GLRVSSSG
+1550 G
-1558 ISSDSSPHNGV
+1558 IK
-1569 LPQTVEPPSL
+1569 
-1579 PTPHQHPSQNGEL
+1579 
-1592 RGNQTSSPMTTS
+1592 
-1604 QATGTT
+1604 
-1610 ATATTGIAEEGGVGQ
+1610 I
-1625 TQR
+1625 

>member
-10 RCAVPPSYHHHHRTH
+10 RCAVPPSYHYHHHRSH
-25 AHSFHTPSYDRPAHE
+25 AHSFHAPSYDRPAHE
-40 RPIFDRPTYDRPS
+40 RPTYNRPSYSRPSHDRPS
-53 FNRPSFDRPS
+53 FDRPSFDHPSFDRPSFDRPSFDRPSFDRPS

-74 DRPSYDRPS
+74 DRPSYSRPS
-83 FDRPSFD
+83 
-90 RPSYNLSPHDRPIY
+90 HERPIY
-104 DRPPPDRPPQDRWNP
+104 DRPSHDRPPQDRWNP
-119 HLRVNTGNQIYMLDQ
+119 RLRVSTGNQLYMLDQ

-192 TAPIQPFRQSVSN
+192 TAPLQPFRQS
-205 PHCSRPRSLPPS
+205 
-217 LSLSLLP
+217 
-224 LPALGPPH
+224 
-232 TCGHR
+232 
-237 ASTPLH
+237 
-243 PFPLSLLISPSL
+243 
-255 SLCEQ
+255 
-260 QQQKGSK
+260 
-267 KGSGT
+267 
-272 PPLPRSLP
+272 
-280 LSPSLSFT
+280 
-288 LPHSPA
+288 
-294 ALSSSSSPLFS
+294 
-305 YWGGDWR
+305 
-312 AASSSPVAGRTFIAP
+312 
-327 LPPVESFLSR
+327 SFLSR

-404 EDAVIKPVHS
+404 EDAIIKPVHS

-571 TKGAGGGGGKIIN
+571 TKGAGVGGGKIIN

-706 SEENCEVDPMRTP
+706 SEENCEVDPMRIP

-823 SKFGNK
+823 SKFGSK

-850 LYEISNVDSVSN
+850 LYEISNLDSVSN
-862 AGGFEG
+862 AGAFEG

-881 LLWEVIAQL
+881 LLWEVMAQL
-890 SKQNSAKLVFFEPQD
+890 SKD

-929 QRQPSHQTDRVQ
+929 QRQPSHQTDR
-941 ERQTDRLLSRPS
+941 EPWRQSDRLLSRPS
-953 FNRGISSE
+953 FSRGISSE

-986 GVMPSRSQMGFQD
+986 GVMPSRTQMSFQD
-999 RDQLHRASSK
+999 RDHPHRASSK

-1039 ASIAGMGS
+1039 DSRMNSVSNLQSVDMLNSSQASIAGMGS

-1147 PLLLAPEPD
+1147 PLLLAPEPE
-1156 PSHPTY
+1156 PSHQSY
-1162 MPQFAHGG
+1162 IPQFAHGG

-1181 TRDNH
+1181 TRDGH

-1199 DDYSRAEYGRRQ
+1199 DDYSRADYGRRQ
-1211 MSTHV
+1211 MSMHM
-1216 QDNLQQQQQ
+1216 QDNLQQQQ
-1225 MMGLASQTGTS
+1225 MMGMASQTGTS
-1236 HSSLATTPPTT
+1236 HSSLATTPPST
-1247 VQPVRQSSVAPP
+1247 VQPMRQSSVAPP
-1259 PIQRV
+1259 PTQRV

-1275 AAAAPAALAKTRP
+1275 AAAAPSAPAKTRP
-1288 PSGNLLQSPE
+1288 QSGNLLQSPE
-1298 SGYGGRQH
+1298 SGYGRQH
-1306 GSRQLSVK
+1306 GPRQLSVK

-1344 SPQQQPQQQHLLKPT
+1344 SPQQQPQQQQHLLKPT

-1366 TPSTLNPPTPANERT
+1366 SPSTLNPPTPANERT

-1401 REEFKLK
+1401 REDFKLK

-1427 EINSLKD
+1427 EINSLKE
-1434 RLVMSHKK
+1434 RLMMSHKK

-1463 YQNRLDDSERK
+1463 YQNRLEDSERR
-1474 LRQQQVEKDSQIKGI
+1474 LRQQQLEKDSQIKGI

-1497 DELRGGPVIE
+1497 DEIRGGAIIE

-1513 PDQEEQLSSLG
+1513 ADQEDQLSSLG
-1524 YADPGVKTEGGGG
+1524 SADPGVKTEGGGG
-1537 GGGGGGGAVINDQ
+1537 GGGGGAVTNDQ

-1558 ISSDSSPHNGV
+1558 ISSVSSPHNGA
-1569 LPQTVEPPSL
+1569 LPQTIDPPSL
-1579 PTPHQHPSQNGEL
+1579 PAPHQHPSQNGEL
-1592 RGNQTSSPMTTS
+1592 RGSQTSSPMTTS
-1604 QATGTT
+1604 QTTGTT
-1610 ATATTGIAEEGGVGQ
+1610 AAATTGIAAEEGGVGQ
-1625 TQR
+1625 TQH

>member
-1 MSYVPFQDA
+1 LLSNPFIHILDA
-10 RCAVPPSYHHHHRTH
+10 RCAVPPSYRPH
-25 AHSFHTPSYDRPAHE
+25 APSFAAPSYDRP
-40 RPIFDRPTYDRPS
+40 D
-53 FNRPSFDRPS
+53 
-63 FDRPSFDRPSF
+63 
-74 DRPSYDRPS
+74 
-83 FDRPSFD
+83 
-90 RPSYNLSPHDRPIY
+90 
-104 DRPPPDRPPQDRWNP
+104 WNP
-119 HLRVNTGNQIYMLDQ
+119 RLCVISGNQLYMLDQ

-144 RRSES
+144 RRSEM

-168 PEMDHRARR
+168 PEMENARARR
-177 KSIATGKQPSMEVPP
+177 KSIANVKQPSMEIPP
-192 TAPIQPFRQSVSN
+192 TAPPQPFRQSVST
-205 PHCSRPRSLPPS
+205 PPSYRPRS
-217 LSLSLLP
+217 
-224 LPALGPPH
+224 G
-232 TCGHR
+232 
-237 ASTPLH
+237 TP
-243 PFPLSLLISPSL
+243 PFPLALSPALSPSL
-255 SLCEQ
+255 PHGHSCPQ
-260 QQQKGSK
+260 QRYK
-267 KGSGT
+267 KGVGT

-280 LSPSLSFT
+280 LSPCLSLS
-288 LPHSPA
+288 LPHSPP
-294 ALSSSSSPLFS
+294 SSNWP
-305 YWGGDWR
+305 GDWR
-312 AASSSPVAGRTFIAP
+312 VAASSPVTRRHIAP
-327 LPPVESFLSR
+327 LPPIESFLSR

-404 EDAVIKPVHS
+404 EDAIIKPVHS

-437 SAAERD
+437 SGAERD

-571 TKGAGGGGGKIIN
+571 AKGQAGGKIIN

-589 KSRFQT
+589 KSRYQT
-595 MNILPMELYK
+595 MSILPMELYK

-620 VLEPVLSVKSKEEV
+620 VLEPLLSVKSKEEV

-777 GSLFLRFLCPAI
+777 GSLFLRFLCPAV

-801 PDEQTSRTLTLIAK
+801 PDEQTSRTLTLISK

-823 SKFGNK
+823 SKFGMK

-850 LYEISNVDSVSN
+850 LYEISNLDSVSN

-881 LLWEVIAQL
+881 LLWEVMAQL
-890 SKQNSAKLVFFEPQD
+890 SKVGRIRD

-929 QRQPSHQTDRVQ
+929 QRQPSHQNQTDRVH
-941 ERQTDRLLSRPS
+941 ERQTERLLSRPS
-953 FNRGISSE
+953 FHRGVSSE

-966 MRDLNSSIDITRLPS
+966 MKDLNSSIDITRLPS
-981 PTSTG
+981 PTSGVSSG
-986 GVMPSRSQMGFQD
+986 GVMPSRAHAQLSFQE
-999 RDQLHRASSK
+999 RDHPHRASK
-1009 DMFYVSRPPLARSSP
+1009 DVFYVTRPPLARSSP
-1024 AYCTSSSDITEPDPK
+1024 AYCTSSSDITEPDHK
-1039 ASIAGMGS
+1039 DSTMNSVSNLQSVAMLNSSQASITGMGS
-1047 FGGLSSG
+1047 FGGLSSQ

-1061 GLSSQLRAG
+1061 GLSGQLRAG
-1070 GRLSAGSGGS
+1070 GRHSAGSGGS

-1103 QQQQQAAAMRYPLSF
+1103 QQQQQAAALRYPLSF

-1126 TADGPQQQQLHHQ
+1126 TGTADGPHLHHQ
-1139 HSRAQPPA
+1139 HSRAHLPP

-1156 PSHPTY
+1156 QGGSHQAY
-1162 MPQFAHGG
+1162 IPQFAHGG

-1181 TRDNH
+1181 TGAGH
-1186 LGQPSIIHSHSYS
+1186 LGQPAIIHSHSYS
-1199 DDYSRAEYGRRQ
+1199 DDYSRADYARRQ
-1211 MSTHV
+1211 LSMHG
-1216 QDNLQQQQQ
+1216 QDNLQQQ
-1225 MMGLASQTGTS
+1225 MGMASQTGTS
-1236 HSSLATTPPTT
+1236 HSSLATPPST
-1247 VQPVRQSSVAPP
+1247 VQPVRQSSIAPP
-1259 PIQRV
+1259 SAQRV

-1275 AAAAPAALAKTRP
+1275 AAAAPTPSAKTRP
-1288 PSGNLLQSPE
+1288 PSANLSPE
-1298 SGYGGRQH
+1298 SGYGGRQQAP
-1306 GSRQLSVK
+1306 RQQLSVK

-1326 SVRESQSPQGTTS
+1326 SVRESQGPQGPQGGTT
-1339 QSTQQ
+1339 TTIQQ
-1344 SPQQQPQQQHLLKPT
+1344 SQQQQQQQPQQQHLLKPSI
-1359 MSKQGSQ
+1359 SKQGSGQ
-1366 TPSTLNPPTPANERT
+1366 SPSTLNPPTPANERT

-1393 DIESSRID
+1393 DITLEANRID

-1416 SRMDRVREYEE
+1416 SRLDRVKEYEE
-1427 EINSLKD
+1427 EIHSLKE
-1434 RLVMSHKK
+1434 RLIMSHRK
-1442 LEEYERRLLTQ
+1442 LEEYEKRLLSQ
-1453 EQQTNKILLQ
+1453 EQQTNKILSQ
-1463 YQNRLDDSERK
+1463 YQSRLEDSERR
-1474 LRQQQVEKDSQIKGI
+1474 LRQQQLNVLTTKSHKNNQWKTNL
-1489 ISRLMAVE
+1489 STH
-1497 DELRGGPVIE
+1497 GGLDLE
-1507 PKTRIF
+1507 SHSKLKWKTTL
-1513 PDQEEQLSSLG
+1513 Q
-1524 YADPGVKTEGGGG
+1524 ADPT
-1537 GGGGGGGAVINDQ
+1537 
-1550 GLRVSSSG
+1550 L
-1558 ISSDSSPHNGV
+1558 
-1569 LPQTVEPPSL
+1569 
-1579 PTPHQHPSQNGEL
+1579 
-1592 RGNQTSSPMTTS
+1592 
-1604 QATGTT
+1604 
-1610 ATATTGIAEEGGVGQ
+1610 
-1625 TQR
+1625 

>member
-10 RCAVPPSYHHHHRTH
+10 RCAVPPSYHHHHHRSH
-25 AHSFHTPSYDRPAHE
+25 AHSFHAPSYDRPAPE
-40 RPIFDRPTYDRPS
+40 
-53 FNRPSFDRPS
+53 
-63 FDRPSFDRPSF
+63 
-74 DRPSYDRPS
+74 RPSYDRPS
-83 FDRPSFD
+83 FDRSIYDRPSFD
-90 RPSYNLSPHDRPIY
+90 RPSYTRPLHERPIY
-104 DRPPPDRPPQDRWNP
+104 DRPTHDRPHHDHWNP
-119 HLRVNTGNQIYMLDQ
+119 NLRVSSGNQLYMLDQ

-192 TAPIQPFRQSVSN
+192 TAPLQPFRQS
-205 PHCSRPRSLPPS
+205 
-217 LSLSLLP
+217 
-224 LPALGPPH
+224 
-232 TCGHR
+232 
-237 ASTPLH
+237 
-243 PFPLSLLISPSL
+243 
-255 SLCEQ
+255 
-260 QQQKGSK
+260 
-267 KGSGT
+267 
-272 PPLPRSLP
+272 
-280 LSPSLSFT
+280 
-288 LPHSPA
+288 
-294 ALSSSSSPLFS
+294 
-305 YWGGDWR
+305 
-312 AASSSPVAGRTFIAP
+312 
-327 LPPVESFLSR
+327 SFLSR

-366 RSADQDR
+366 RSADQER

-404 EDAVIKPVHS
+404 EDAIIKPVHS

-571 TKGAGGGGGKIIN
+571 TKGAGVGGGKIIN

-605 EFAEYVTNNYRTLCA
+605 EFAEYVTNNYRTMCA

-744 HCVFPRELKEVFAS
+744 RCVFPRELKEVFAS

-850 LYEISNVDSVSN
+850 LYEISNLDSVSN

-881 LLWEVIAQL
+881 LLWEVMAQL
-890 SKQNSAKLVFFEPQD
+890 SKD

-941 ERQTDRLLSRPS
+941 ERQTELLLSRPS

-986 GVMPSRSQMGFQD
+986 GVMPSRAQLSFQD
-999 RDQLHRASSK
+999 RDHPHRASSK

-1039 ASIAGMGS
+1039 
-1047 FGGLSSG
+1047 
-1054 GGGGLGS
+1054 
-1061 GLSSQLRAG
+1061 
-1070 GRLSAGSGGS
+1070 
-1080 SMSGGLRLSQL
+1080 
-1091 SQMGTTTDSLSQ
+1091 
-1103 QQQQQAAAMRYPLSF
+1103 
-1118 QNPLFHLA
+1118 NPLFHLA
-1126 TADGPQQQQLHHQ
+1126 TADGPQQQLHHQ

-1147 PLLLAPEPD
+1147 PLLLAPDPE
-1156 PSHPTY
+1156 PSHQAY
-1162 MPQFAHGG
+1162 LPQFAHGG

-1181 TRDNH
+1181 TRDGH

-1199 DDYSRAEYGRRQ
+1199 DDYSRADYGRRQ
-1211 MSTHV
+1211 MSIHV
-1216 QDNLQQQQQ
+1216 QDNLQHQQQ
-1225 MMGLASQTGTS
+1225 MMGMTSQTGTS
-1236 HSSLATTPPTT
+1236 HSSLAATPPST
-1247 VQPVRQSSVAPP
+1247 VQPMRQSSVAPP
-1259 PIQRV
+1259 PTQRV

-1275 AAAAPAALAKTRP
+1275 AAATPAAPAKTRP
-1288 PSGNLLQSPE
+1288 QSGNLLQSPE

-1306 GSRQLSVK
+1306 GGRQLSVK

-1344 SPQQQPQQQHLLKPT
+1344 SPQQSQQPQQHLLKPT

-1366 TPSTLNPPTPANERT
+1366 SPSTLNPPTPANERT

-1416 SRMDRVREYEE
+1416 SRMDRVKEYEE
-1427 EINSLKD
+1427 EIHSLKE
-1434 RLVMSHKK
+1434 RLLMSHKK

-1463 YQNRLDDSERK
+1463 YQNRLDDSERR

-1489 ISRLMAVE
+1489 INRLMAVE
-1497 DELRGGPVIE
+1497 DELRGGPIIE

-1513 PDQEEQLSSLG
+1513 
-1524 YADPGVKTEGGGG
+1524 A
-1537 GGGGGGGAVINDQ
+1537 DQ
-1550 GLRVSSSG
+1550 GRRQSILVQPRLAPVPPRVTSHSQSF
-1558 ISSDSSPHNGV
+1558 IEDN
-1569 LPQTVEPPSL
+1569 VEPNWLMHHRQS
-1579 PTPHQHPSQNGEL
+1579 TGWHSQMSRALSRDAIG
-1592 RGNQTSSPMTTS
+1592 
-1604 QATGTT
+1604 
-1610 ATATTGIAEEGGVGQ
+1610 
-1625 TQR
+1625 

>member
-10 RCAVPPSYHHHHRTH
+10 RYAAPPSFRHQP
-25 AHSFHTPSYDRPAHE
+25 SFAAAPSYE
-40 RPIFDRPTYDRPS
+40 Q
-53 FNRPSFDRPS
+53 
-63 FDRPSFDRPSF
+63 
-74 DRPSYDRPS
+74 
-83 FDRPSFD
+83 
-90 RPSYNLSPHDRPIY
+90 
-104 DRPPPDRPPQDRWNP
+104 PDWNP
-119 HLRVNTGNQIYMLDQ
+119 RLCVISGNQLYMLDQ

-144 RRSES
+144 QRSES

-168 PEMDHRARR
+168 PEMDQARLRR
-177 KSIATGKQPSMEVPP
+177 KSIATGKQPSMEIPP
-192 TAPIQPFRQSVSN
+192 TAPPQPFRQS
-205 PHCSRPRSLPPS
+205 
-217 LSLSLLP
+217 
-224 LPALGPPH
+224 
-232 TCGHR
+232 
-237 ASTPLH
+237 
-243 PFPLSLLISPSL
+243 
-255 SLCEQ
+255 
-260 QQQKGSK
+260 
-267 KGSGT
+267 
-272 PPLPRSLP
+272 
-280 LSPSLSFT
+280 
-288 LPHSPA
+288 
-294 ALSSSSSPLFS
+294 
-305 YWGGDWR
+305 
-312 AASSSPVAGRTFIAP
+312 
-327 LPPVESFLSR
+327 SFLSR

-404 EDAVIKPVHS
+404 EDAIIKPVHS
-414 SILGQEYCFEVTT
+414 SILGQEYCFEVIT

-464 NVLKLWIIEARELPA
+464 NVLKLWIIEARELPP

-557 FVEQWYPVIQPSVL
+557 FVEQWYPVIQPSAL
-571 TKGAGGGGGKIIN
+571 AKGGGVGGGKIIN

-595 MNILPMELYK
+595 MSILPMELYK

-620 VLEPVLSVKSKEEV
+620 VLEPLLSVKSKEEV

-686 LIGHKYLKDAIGEFI
+686 LIGHKYLKDVLGDFI

-719 PSVLPDHQAN
+719 PSVLPEHQAN

-744 HCVFPRELKEVFAS
+744 HCAFPRELKEVFAS

-777 GSLFLRFLCPAI
+777 GSLFLRFLCPAV

-850 LYEISNVDSVSN
+850 LYEISNLDSVSN
-862 AGGFEG
+862 AVAFEG

-881 LLWEVIAQL
+881 LLWEVMAQL
-890 SKQNSAKLVFFEPQD
+890 SKD

-929 QRQPSHQTDRVQ
+929 QRQPSHQTDRPPP

-953 FNRGISSE
+953 FNRGVSSE

-966 MRDLNSSIDITRLPS
+966 MRDLNSSVEITRLPS
-981 PTSTG
+981 PTSAMSSG
-986 GVMPSRSQMGFQD
+986 GAPPSRPGMAGFAD
-999 RDQLHRASSK
+999 RDHPHRASSK
-1009 DMFYVSRPPLARSSP
+1009 EVFYVARPPLARSSP
-1024 AYCTSSSDITEPDPK
+1024 AYCTSSSDITDPDPK
-1039 ASIAGMGS
+1039 
-1047 FGGLSSG
+1047 
-1054 GGGGLGS
+1054 
-1061 GLSSQLRAG
+1061 
-1070 GRLSAGSGGS
+1070 
-1080 SMSGGLRLSQL
+1080 
-1091 SQMGTTTDSLSQ
+1091 
-1103 QQQQQAAAMRYPLSF
+1103 
-1118 QNPLFHLA
+1118 
-1126 TADGPQQQQLHHQ
+1126 
-1139 HSRAQPPA
+1139 
-1147 PLLLAPEPD
+1147 E
-1156 PSHPTY
+1156 
-1162 MPQFAHGG
+1162 
-1170 FSRSEDLSTLR
+1170 
-1181 TRDNH
+1181 
-1186 LGQPSIIHSHSYS
+1186 
-1199 DDYSRAEYGRRQ
+1199 
-1211 MSTHV
+1211 
-1216 QDNLQQQQQ
+1216 QQQ
-1225 MMGLASQTGTS
+1225 MAGMASQTGTS
-1236 HSSLATTPPTT
+1236 HSSLATPPST
-1247 VQPVRQSSVAPP
+1247 VQPVRQSSMAPP
-1259 PIQRV
+1259 TQRMT
-1264 KSQTSHQLSVS
+1264 SQPSHQLSVS
-1275 AAAAPAALAKTRP
+1275 SAAAAAPAGKTRP
-1288 PSGNLLQSPE
+1288 QSGNLLQSPE
-1298 SGYGGRQH
+1298 SGFGGRQQ
-1306 GSRQLSVK
+1306 GPRQQLSVK
-1314 DNTAPGLPHQQS
+1314 DSTPPGLPHQQS
-1326 SVRESQSPQGTTS
+1326 STRESQGSQGSQGGTP

-1344 SPQQQPQQQHLLKPT
+1344 SKSHQERQQIQQQHLLKPT
-1359 MSKQGSQ
+1359 MSKQGSSQ
-1366 TPSTLNPPTPANERT
+1366 SPSTLNPTTPASERT

-1401 REEFKLK
+1401 REEYKLK

-1416 SRMDRVREYEE
+1416 SRLDRVREYEE
-1427 EINSLKD
+1427 EINSLKE
-1434 RLVMSHKK
+1434 RLMMSHRK

-1463 YQNRLDDSERK
+1463 YQSRLENSERR
-1474 LRQQQVEKDSQIKGI
+1474 LRQQQMEKDNQIKGI
-1489 ISRLMAVE
+1489 IDRLMAVE
-1497 DELRGGPVIE
+1497 DELRGGVMPE
-1507 PKTRIF
+1507 QKPRMF
-1513 PDQEEQLSSLG
+1513 ADQEKQLSALG
-1524 YADPGVKTEGGGG
+1524 SADPGVSFGGELTSAPGVVG
-1537 GGGGGGGAVINDQ
+1537 
-1550 GLRVSSSG
+1550 VSQSDKSSTRSPLNG
-1558 ISSDSSPHNGV
+1558 ILSFPLASP
-1569 LPQTVEPPSL
+1569 
-1579 PTPHQHPSQNGEL
+1579 PHSRPHAQLWPNGEL
-1592 RGNQTSSPMTTS
+1592 SGNQKS
-1604 QATGTT
+1604 
-1610 ATATTGIAEEGGVGQ
+1610 ATASRASSEGEQVNNNADQ
-1625 TQR
+1625 IRENF

>member
-10 RCAVPPSYHHHHRTH
+10 RYAVPPSFRHQP
-25 AHSFHTPSYDRPAHE
+25 SFAAAPSYE
-40 RPIFDRPTYDRPS
+40 Q
-53 FNRPSFDRPS
+53 
-63 FDRPSFDRPSF
+63 
-74 DRPSYDRPS
+74 
-83 FDRPSFD
+83 
-90 RPSYNLSPHDRPIY
+90 
-104 DRPPPDRPPQDRWNP
+104 PDWNP
-119 HLRVNTGNQIYMLDQ
+119 RLCVISGNQLYMLDQ
-134 EEVHPLLMRE
+134 EEVHPLLIRE

-149 HRNKLLR
+149 QRNKLLR

-168 PEMDHRARR
+168 PEMDQARLRR
-177 KSIATGKQPSMEVPP
+177 KSIATGKQPSMEIPP
-192 TAPIQPFRQSVSN
+192 PAPPQPFRQS
-205 PHCSRPRSLPPS
+205 
-217 LSLSLLP
+217 
-224 LPALGPPH
+224 
-232 TCGHR
+232 
-237 ASTPLH
+237 
-243 PFPLSLLISPSL
+243 
-255 SLCEQ
+255 
-260 QQQKGSK
+260 
-267 KGSGT
+267 
-272 PPLPRSLP
+272 
-280 LSPSLSFT
+280 
-288 LPHSPA
+288 
-294 ALSSSSSPLFS
+294 
-305 YWGGDWR
+305 
-312 AASSSPVAGRTFIAP
+312 
-327 LPPVESFLSR
+327 SFLSR

-414 SILGQEYCFEVTT
+414 SILGQEYCFEVITS
-427 ASGTKCFACR
+427 SGTKCFACR

-464 NVLKLWIIEARELPA
+464 NVLKLWIIEARELPP

-537 EKSTYLGLV
+537 EKSTYLGLI

-571 TKGAGGGGGKIIN
+571 AKGGGVGGGKIIN

-595 MNILPMELYK
+595 MSILPMELYK

-620 VLEPVLSVKSKEEV
+620 VLEPLLSVKSKEEV

-686 LIGHKYLKDAIGEFI
+686 LIGHKYLKDVLGDFI

-719 PSVLPDHQAN
+719 PSVLPEHQAN

-744 HCVFPRELKEVFAS
+744 HCVFSRELKEVFAS

-777 GSLFLRFLCPAI
+777 GSLFLRFLCPAV

-823 SKFGNK
+823 SKFGSK

-850 LYEISNVDSVSN
+850 LYEISNLDSVSN
-862 AGGFEG
+862 AAAFEG

-881 LLWEVIAQL
+881 LLWEVMAQL
-890 SKQNSAKLVFFEPQD
+890 SKSVVTVPKD

-929 QRQPSHQTDRVQ
+929 QRQPSHQTDRPPP
-941 ERQTDRLLSRPS
+941 ERQTERLLSRPS

-961 FQNLM
+961 FQNIM
-966 MRDLNSSIDITRLPS
+966 MRDRNSSVEITRLPS
-981 PTSTG
+981 PTSAMSSG
-986 GVMPSRSQMGFQD
+986 GAPPSRAGLGGFAD
-999 RDQLHRASSK
+999 RDHPNRASSK
-1009 DMFYVSRPPLARSSP
+1009 DVFYVARPPLARSSP
-1024 AYCTSSSDITEPDPK
+1024 AYCTSSSDITDPDPK
-1039 ASIAGMGS
+1039 DSRMNSVSNLQSMGDMLNSSQASIAGLGS
-1047 FGGLSSG
+1047 YGGLAG
-1054 GGGGLGS
+1054 LGGGLG
-1061 GLSSQLRAG
+1061 GQLRAG
-1070 GRLSAGSGGS
+1070 GRMSAGSGGS
-1080 SMSGGLRLSQL
+1080 NMSGGLRLSQL

-1103 QQQQQAAAMRYPLSF
+1103 QQQQQAAALRYPLSF

-1126 TADGPQQQQLHHQ
+1126 ADGPHLHHQ
-1139 HSRAQPPA
+1139 HSRAQPPP

-1156 PSHPTY
+1156 ASHPTY
-1162 MPQFAHGG
+1162 IPQFAHGG
-1170 FSRSEDLSTLR
+1170 FSRSEDLSILR
-1181 TRDNH
+1181 PGPH

-1199 DDYSRAEYGRRQ
+1199 DDYSRHNQSEYGRRQ
-1211 MSTHV
+1211 LSMHM
-1216 QDNLQQQQQ
+1216 QEQQQ
-1225 MMGLASQTGTS
+1225 MAGMASQTGTS
-1236 HSSLATTPPTT
+1236 HSSLATPPST
-1247 VQPVRQSSVAPP
+1247 VQPARQSSMAPP
-1259 PIQRV
+1259 TQRM
-1264 KSQTSHQLSVS
+1264 KSQPSHQLSVS
-1275 AAAAPAALAKTRP
+1275 SAAAAAPAGKTRP
-1288 PSGNLLQSPE
+1288 QSGNLLQSPE
-1298 SGYGGRQH
+1298 SGFGGRQQ
-1306 GSRQLSVK
+1306 GPRQQLSVK
-1314 DNTAPGLPHQQS
+1314 DSTPPGLPHQQS
-1326 SVRESQSPQGTTS
+1326 STRESQGSQGSQGGTP

-1344 SPQQQPQQQHLLKPT
+1344 SKSHQERQQIQQQHLLKPT
-1359 MSKQGSQ
+1359 MSKQGSSQ
-1366 TPSTLNPPTPANERT
+1366 SPSTLNPSTPASERT

-1401 REEFKLK
+1401 REEYKLK

-1416 SRMDRVREYEE
+1416 SRLDRVREYEE
-1427 EINSLKD
+1427 EINSLKE
-1434 RLVMSHKK
+1434 RLMMSHRK
-1442 LEEYERRLLTQ
+1442 LEEYERRMLTQ

-1463 YQNRLDDSERK
+1463 YQSRLENSERR
-1474 LRQQQVEKDSQIKGI
+1474 LRQQQMEKDNQIKGI
-1489 ISRLMAVE
+1489 IDRLMAVE
-1497 DELRGGPVIE
+1497 DELRVGVVPE
-1507 PKTRIF
+1507 HKPRIF
-1513 PDQEEQLSSLG
+1513 ADQE
-1524 YADPGVKTEGGGG
+1524 
-1537 GGGGGGGAVINDQ
+1537 
-1550 GLRVSSSG
+1550 
-1558 ISSDSSPHNGV
+1558 
-1569 LPQTVEPPSL
+1569 
-1579 PTPHQHPSQNGEL
+1579 
-1592 RGNQTSSPMTTS
+1592 
-1604 QATGTT
+1604 
-1610 ATATTGIAEEGGVGQ
+1610 
-1625 TQR
+1625 

>member
-10 RCAVPPSYHHHHRTH
+10 RCAVPPSYRSH
-25 AHSFHTPSYDRPAHE
+25 AHSFHAPS
-40 RPIFDRPTYDRPS
+40 
-53 FNRPSFDRPS
+53 
-63 FDRPSFDRPSF
+63 
-74 DRPSYDRPS
+74 
-83 FDRPSFD
+83 
-90 RPSYNLSPHDRPIY
+90 HDL
-104 DRPPPDRPPQDRWNP
+104 PDRPGWNP
-119 HLRVNTGNQIYMLDQ
+119 RLCVISGNQLYMLDQ

-168 PEMDHRARR
+168 PEMDHGRARR
-177 KSIATGKQPSMEVPP
+177 KSIATGKQPSMEIPP
-192 TAPIQPFRQSVSN
+192 TAPPQPFRQS
-205 PHCSRPRSLPPS
+205 
-217 LSLSLLP
+217 
-224 LPALGPPH
+224 
-232 TCGHR
+232 
-237 ASTPLH
+237 
-243 PFPLSLLISPSL
+243 
-255 SLCEQ
+255 
-260 QQQKGSK
+260 
-267 KGSGT
+267 
-272 PPLPRSLP
+272 
-280 LSPSLSFT
+280 
-288 LPHSPA
+288 
-294 ALSSSSSPLFS
+294 
-305 YWGGDWR
+305 
-312 AASSSPVAGRTFIAP
+312 
-327 LPPVESFLSR
+327 SFLSR

-404 EDAVIKPVHS
+404 EDAIIKPVHS

-571 TKGAGGGGGKIIN
+571 AKGGGGGGGKIIN

-589 KSRFQT
+589 KSRYQT
-595 MNILPMELYK
+595 MSILPMELYK

-620 VLEPVLSVKSKEEV
+620 VLEPLLSVKSKEEV

-661 RFIDREHL
+661 RFMDREHL

-719 PSVLPDHQAN
+719 PSVLADHQAN

-777 GSLFLRFLCPAI
+777 GSLFLRFLCPAV

-823 SKFGNK
+823 SKFGSK

-850 LYEISNVDSVSN
+850 LYEISNLDSVSN

-881 LLWEVIAQL
+881 LLWEVMAQL
-890 SKQNSAKLVFFEPQD
+890 SKD

-929 QRQPSHQTDRVQ
+929 QRQPSHQTDRIQ

-953 FNRGISSE
+953 FNRAVSSE

-981 PTSTG
+981 PTSGVNSG
-986 GVMPSRSQMGFQD
+986 GVMPSRAQMSFQE
-999 RDQLHRASSK
+999 RDHPHRASK
-1009 DMFYVSRPPLARSSP
+1009 DVFYVTRPPLARSSP

-1039 ASIAGMGS
+1039 VLSVNKSVSMMDLQDSRMNSVSNLQSVEMLNSSQASIPGMGS
-1047 FGGLSSG
+1047 FGGLSS
-1054 GGGGLGS
+1054 GGGLGS

-1091 SQMGTTTDSLSQ
+1091 SQMGATTDSLSQ

-1126 TADGPQQQQLHHQ
+1126 TADGPQQQQQQQQQQQHHQQQLHHQ
-1139 HSRAQPPA
+1139 HSRAQPPP
-1147 PLLLAPEPD
+1147 PLLLAPEPE
-1156 PSHPTY
+1156 PSHQAY
-1162 MPQFAHGG
+1162 IPQFAHGG

-1181 TRDNH
+1181 TGASH

-1211 MSTHV
+1211 MSMQV
-1216 QDNLQQQQQ
+1216 QDNLQQQHQ
-1225 MMGLASQTGTS
+1225 MMGMASQTGTS
-1236 HSSLATTPPTT
+1236 HSSLATPPST

-1259 PIQRV
+1259 PAQRV

-1275 AAAAPAALAKTRP
+1275 AAAAPTPPAKTRP
-1288 PSGNLLQSPE
+1288 QSGNLLQSPE
-1298 SGYGGRQH
+1298 SGYGGRQQ

-1326 SVRESQSPQGTTS
+1326 SVRESQSPQVVTNQT
-1339 QSTQQ
+1339 TQQ
-1344 SPQQQPQQQHLLKPT
+1344 SPQQQQQQQTSSQHLLKPSI
-1359 MSKQGSQ
+1359 SKQGSQ
-1366 TPSTLNPPTPANERT
+1366 SPSTLNPPTPANERT

-1416 SRMDRVREYEE
+1416 GRMDRVREYEE
-1427 EINSLKD
+1427 EIHSLKE

-1442 LEEYERRLLTQ
+1442 LEEYERRLASQ
-1453 EQQTNKILLQ
+1453 EQQTSKILMQ
-1463 YQNRLDDSERK
+1463 YQNRLDDSERR

-1489 ISRLMAVE
+1489 INRLMAVE
-1497 DELRGGPVIE
+1497 DEIRGPPIVE
-1507 PKTRIF
+1507 PPKTRIF
-1513 PDQEEQLSSLG
+1513 ADQEDQLSSLG
-1524 YADPGVKTEGGGG
+1524 SADPGVKTEGGGG
-1537 GGGGGGGAVINDQ
+1537 GGAGGGGAGGMTTAPGPRI
-1550 GLRVSSSG
+1550 SSST
-1558 ISSDSSPHNGV
+1558 ISSDSSTGNGV
-1569 LPQTVEPPSL
+1569 LPRTTDPPSL
-1579 PTPHQHPSQNGEL
+1579 SSPHQQLNQNGEL
-1592 RGNQTSSPMTTS
+1592 RGNHTVTP
-1604 QATGTT
+1604 
-1610 ATATTGIAEEGGVGQ
+1610 
-1625 TQR
+1625 

>member
-1 MSYVPFQDA
+1 
-10 RCAVPPSYHHHHRTH
+10 
-25 AHSFHTPSYDRPAHE
+25 
-40 RPIFDRPTYDRPS
+40 
-53 FNRPSFDRPS
+53 
-63 FDRPSFDRPSF
+63 
-74 DRPSYDRPS
+74 
-83 FDRPSFD
+83 
-90 RPSYNLSPHDRPIY
+90 
-104 DRPPPDRPPQDRWNP
+104 
-119 HLRVNTGNQIYMLDQ
+119 MLDH
-134 EEVHPLLMRE
+134 VHPLLMRE
-144 RRSES
+144 RRSEL

-168 PEMDHRARR
+168 PEMENARARR
-177 KSIATGKQPSMEVPP
+177 KSIANVKQPSMEIPP
-192 TAPIQPFRQSVSN
+192 TAPPQPFRQSVSTPPSYR
-205 PHCSRPRSLPPS
+205 PHSLPPS
-217 LSLSLLP
+217 LSLSLP
-224 LPALGPPH
+224 SHSPPH
-232 TCGHR
+232 TCRR
-237 ASTPLH
+237 ARV
-243 PFPLSLLISPSL
+243 
-255 SLCEQ
+255 
-260 QQQKGSK
+260 
-267 KGSGT
+267 GT
-272 PPLPRSLP
+272 PPLSLP
-280 LSPSLSFT
+280 LSPCLSLS
-288 LPHSPA
+288 LPHSPP
-294 ALSSSSSPLFS
+294 SSNWP
-305 YWGGDWR
+305 GDWR
-312 AASSSPVAGRTFIAP
+312 VAASSPVTGRHIAP
-327 LPPVESFLSR
+327 LPPIESFLSR

-404 EDAVIKPVHS
+404 EDAIIKPVHS

-437 SAAERD
+437 SGAERD

-571 TKGAGGGGGKIIN
+571 AKGQAGGKIIN

-589 KSRFQT
+589 KSRYQT
-595 MNILPMELYK
+595 MSILPMELYK

-620 VLEPVLSVKSKEEV
+620 VLEPLLSVKSKEEV

-777 GSLFLRFLCPAI
+777 GSLFLRFLCPAV

-801 PDEQTSRTLTLIAK
+801 PDEQTSRTLSLISK

-823 SKFGNK
+823 SKFGMK

-850 LYEISNVDSVSN
+850 LYEISNLDSVSN

-881 LLWEVIAQL
+881 LLWEVMAQL
-890 SKQNSAKLVFFEPQD
+890 SKD

-929 QRQPSHQTDRVQ
+929 QRQPSHQNQTDRVH
-941 ERQTDRLLSRPS
+941 ERQTERLLSRPS
-953 FNRGISSE
+953 FHRGVSSE

-966 MRDLNSSIDITRLPS
+966 MKDLNSSIDITRLPS
-981 PTSTG
+981 PTSGVSSG
-986 GVMPSRSQMGFQD
+986 GVMPSRAHAQLSFQE
-999 RDQLHRASSK
+999 RDHPHRASK
-1009 DMFYVSRPPLARSSP
+1009 DVFYVTRPPLARSSP
-1024 AYCTSSSDITEPDPK
+1024 AYCTSSSDITEPDHK
-1039 ASIAGMGS
+1039 DSTMNSVSNLQSVAMLNSSQASITGMGS
-1047 FGGLSSG
+1047 FGGLSSQ

-1061 GLSSQLRAG
+1061 GLSGQLRAG
-1070 GRLSAGSGGS
+1070 GRHSAGSGGS

-1103 QQQQQAAAMRYPLSF
+1103 QQQQQAAALRYPLSF

-1126 TADGPQQQQLHHQ
+1126 TGTADGPHLHHQ
-1139 HSRAQPPA
+1139 HSRAHLPP

-1156 PSHPTY
+1156 PGGSHQAY
-1162 MPQFAHGG
+1162 IPQFAHGG

-1181 TRDNH
+1181 TGAGH
-1186 LGQPSIIHSHSYS
+1186 LGQPAIIHSHSYS
-1199 DDYSRAEYGRRQ
+1199 DDYSRADYARRQ
-1211 MSTHV
+1211 LSMHG
-1216 QDNLQQQQQ
+1216 QQQQ
-1225 MMGLASQTGTS
+1225 MGMASQTGTS
-1236 HSSLATTPPTT
+1236 HSSLATPPST
-1247 VQPVRQSSVAPP
+1247 VQPTRQSSIAPP
-1259 PIQRV
+1259 SAQRV

-1275 AAAAPAALAKTRP
+1275 AAAAPTPSAKTRP
-1288 PSGNLLQSPE
+1288 PSANLSPE
-1298 SGYGGRQH
+1298 SGYGGRQQAP
-1306 GSRQLSVK
+1306 RQQLSVK

-1326 SVRESQSPQGTTS
+1326 SVRESQGPQGGTT
-1339 QSTQQ
+1339 TTIQQ
-1344 SPQQQPQQQHLLKPT
+1344 SQQQQQQQQPQQQHLLKPSI
-1359 MSKQGSQ
+1359 SKQGSGQ
-1366 TPSTLNPPTPANERT
+1366 SPSTLNPPTPANERT

-1393 DIESSRID
+1393 DITLEANRID

-1416 SRMDRVREYEE
+1416 SRLDRVKEYEE
-1427 EINSLKD
+1427 EIHSLKE
-1434 RLVMSHKK
+1434 RLIMSHRK
-1442 LEEYERRLLTQ
+1442 LEEYEKRLLSQ
-1453 EQQTNKILLQ
+1453 EQQTSKILSQ
-1463 YQNRLDDSERK
+1463 YQSRLEDSERR

-1489 ISRLMAVE
+1489 INRRQSILVQPRLAPVPPRVQSQSRSFVE
-1497 DELRGGPVIE
+1497 DNLEPNWLRQHGQPAWPGHIS
-1507 PKTRIF
+1507 RA
-1513 PDQEEQLSSLG
+1513 LSRDAIG
-1524 YADPGVKTEGGGG
+1524 
-1537 GGGGGGGAVINDQ
+1537 
-1550 GLRVSSSG
+1550 
-1558 ISSDSSPHNGV
+1558 
-1569 LPQTVEPPSL
+1569 
-1579 PTPHQHPSQNGEL
+1579 
-1592 RGNQTSSPMTTS
+1592 
-1604 QATGTT
+1604 
-1610 ATATTGIAEEGGVGQ
+1610 
-1625 TQR
+1625 

>member
-1 MSYVPFQDA
+1 MSYVPIQDA
-10 RCAVPPSYHHHHRTH
+10 RCAAPPSYHHHHHHRSH
-25 AHSFHTPSYDRPAHE
+25 VHPFHPPAYDRPPYDRPA
-40 RPIFDRPTYDRPS
+40 YSRPS
-53 FNRPSFDRPS
+53 HEHS
-63 FDRPSFDRPSF
+63 
-74 DRPSYDRPS
+74 
-83 FDRPSFD
+83 
-90 RPSYNLSPHDRPIY
+90 IY
-104 DRPPPDRPPQDRWNP
+104 DHPSNERPPQDHWNAR
-119 HLRVNTGNQIYMLDQ
+119 LRVSPGKPLHMLDQ

-192 TAPIQPFRQSVSN
+192 TAPLQPFRQS
-205 PHCSRPRSLPPS
+205 
-217 LSLSLLP
+217 
-224 LPALGPPH
+224 
-232 TCGHR
+232 
-237 ASTPLH
+237 
-243 PFPLSLLISPSL
+243 
-255 SLCEQ
+255 
-260 QQQKGSK
+260 
-267 KGSGT
+267 
-272 PPLPRSLP
+272 
-280 LSPSLSFT
+280 
-288 LPHSPA
+288 
-294 ALSSSSSPLFS
+294 
-305 YWGGDWR
+305 
-312 AASSSPVAGRTFIAP
+312 
-327 LPPVESFLSR
+327 SFLSR

-404 EDAVIKPVHS
+404 EDAIIKPVHS

-427 ASGTKCFACR
+427 VSGTKCFACR

-571 TKGAGGGGGKIIN
+571 TKGAGVGGGKIIN

-764 ERGREDIA
+764 ERGREDIS

-850 LYEISNVDSVSN
+850 LYEISNLDSISS

-881 LLWEVIAQL
+881 LLWEVMAQL
-890 SKQNSAKLVFFEPQD
+890 SKD

-929 QRQPSHQTDRVQ
+929 QRQPSHQTDRIQ
-941 ERQTDRLLSRPS
+941 ERQVDRLLSRPS

-986 GVMPSRSQMGFQD
+986 GLMPSRSQMSFQD
-999 RDQLHRASSK
+999 RDHLHRASSK

-1024 AYCTSSSDITEPDPK
+1024 AYCTSSSDITEPDAK
-1039 ASIAGMGS
+1039 
-1047 FGGLSSG
+1047 
-1054 GGGGLGS
+1054 
-1061 GLSSQLRAG
+1061 
-1070 GRLSAGSGGS
+1070 
-1080 SMSGGLRLSQL
+1080 
-1091 SQMGTTTDSLSQ
+1091 
-1103 QQQQQAAAMRYPLSF
+1103 
-1118 QNPLFHLA
+1118 NPLFHLA
-1126 TADGPQQQQLHHQ
+1126 TADGPQQQPLHHQ

-1147 PLLLAPEPD
+1147 PLLLAPEPE
-1156 PSHPTY
+1156 PSHQGY

-1181 TRDNH
+1181 TRDGH

-1199 DDYSRAEYGRRQ
+1199 DDYSRADYGRRQ
-1211 MSTHV
+1211 MSMHM
-1216 QDNLQQQQQ
+1216 QDNIQQQQ
-1225 MMGLASQTGTS
+1225 MMGMASQTGTS
-1236 HSSLATTPPTT
+1236 HSSLATTPPST
-1247 VQPVRQSSVAPP
+1247 VQPRAAPP
-1259 PIQRV
+1259 PSQRV
-1264 KSQTSHQLSVS
+1264 RSQTSHQLSVS
-1275 AAAAPAALAKTRP
+1275 AAAVPAAPAKSRP
-1288 PSGNLLQSPE
+1288 QSGNLLQSPE
-1298 SGYGGRQH
+1298 SGYGGRPH
-1306 GSRQLSVK
+1306 GGRQLSVK

-1326 SVRESQSPQGTTS
+1326 SVRESGSPQGTSSPT
-1339 QSTQQ
+1339 TQQ
-1344 SPQQQPQQQHLLKPT
+1344 SPQQQQPQQQQHLLKPT

-1366 TPSTLNPPTPANERT
+1366 SPSTLNPPTPANERT

-1416 SRMDRVREYEE
+1416 SRMDRVREYED
-1427 EINSLKD
+1427 EINCLKE
-1434 RLVMSHKK
+1434 RLMMSHKK

-1463 YQNRLDDSERK
+1463 YQNRLEDSERR
-1474 LRQQQVEKDSQIKGI
+1474 LRQQQLEKDSQIKGI

-1513 PDQEEQLSSLG
+1513 ADQENQLSSLG
-1524 YADPGVKTEGGGG
+1524 SADPGVKSEGGEGGGG
-1537 GGGGGGGAVINDQ
+1537 GTAHQD
-1550 GLRVSSSG
+1550 LRVSSSG
-1558 ISSDSSPHNGV
+1558 TPSDTSRHNG
-1569 LPQTVEPPSL
+1569 LQSVEPPSVAA
-1579 PTPHQHPSQNGEL
+1579 QNGEL
-1592 RGNQTSSPMTTS
+1592 RGDRS
-1604 QATGTT
+1604 T
-1610 ATATTGIAEEGGVGQ
+1610 AGKQGGVG
-1625 TQR
+1625 

>member
-10 RCAVPPSYHHHHRTH
+10 RYAVPPSFRHQP
-25 AHSFHTPSYDRPAHE
+25 SFAAAPSYE
-40 RPIFDRPTYDRPS
+40 Q
-53 FNRPSFDRPS
+53 
-63 FDRPSFDRPSF
+63 
-74 DRPSYDRPS
+74 
-83 FDRPSFD
+83 
-90 RPSYNLSPHDRPIY
+90 
-104 DRPPPDRPPQDRWNP
+104 PDWNP
-119 HLRVNTGNQIYMLDQ
+119 RLCVISGNQLYMLDQ
-134 EEVHPLLMRE
+134 EEVHPLLIRE

-149 HRNKLLR
+149 QRNKLLR

-168 PEMDHRARR
+168 PEMDQARLRR
-177 KSIATGKQPSMEVPP
+177 KSIATGKQPSMEIPP
-192 TAPIQPFRQSVSN
+192 PAPPQPFRQS
-205 PHCSRPRSLPPS
+205 
-217 LSLSLLP
+217 
-224 LPALGPPH
+224 
-232 TCGHR
+232 
-237 ASTPLH
+237 
-243 PFPLSLLISPSL
+243 
-255 SLCEQ
+255 
-260 QQQKGSK
+260 
-267 KGSGT
+267 
-272 PPLPRSLP
+272 
-280 LSPSLSFT
+280 
-288 LPHSPA
+288 
-294 ALSSSSSPLFS
+294 
-305 YWGGDWR
+305 
-312 AASSSPVAGRTFIAP
+312 
-327 LPPVESFLSR
+327 SFLSR

-414 SILGQEYCFEVTT
+414 SILGQEYCFEVITS
-427 ASGTKCFACR
+427 SGTKCFACR

-464 NVLKLWIIEARELPA
+464 NVLKLWIIEARELPP

-537 EKSTYLGLV
+537 EKSTYLGLI

-571 TKGAGGGGGKIIN
+571 AKGGGVGGGKIIN

-595 MNILPMELYK
+595 MSILPMELYK

-620 VLEPVLSVKSKEEV
+620 VLEPLLSVKSKEEV

-686 LIGHKYLKDAIGEFI
+686 LIGHKYLKDVLGDFI

-719 PSVLPDHQAN
+719 PSVLPEHQAN

-744 HCVFPRELKEVFAS
+744 HCVFSRELKEVFAS

-777 GSLFLRFLCPAI
+777 GSLFLRFLCPAV

-823 SKFGNK
+823 SKFGSK

-850 LYEISNVDSVSN
+850 LYEISNLDSVSN
-862 AGGFEG
+862 AAAFEG

-881 LLWEVIAQL
+881 LLWEVMAQL
-890 SKQNSAKLVFFEPQD
+890 SKSVVTVPKD

-929 QRQPSHQTDRVQ
+929 QRQPSHQTDRPPP
-941 ERQTDRLLSRPS
+941 ERQTERLLSRPS

-961 FQNLM
+961 FQNIM
-966 MRDLNSSIDITRLPS
+966 MRDRNSSVEITRLPS
-981 PTSTG
+981 PTSAMSSG
-986 GVMPSRSQMGFQD
+986 GAPPSRAGLGGFAD
-999 RDQLHRASSK
+999 RDHPNRASSK
-1009 DMFYVSRPPLARSSP
+1009 DVFYVARPPLARSSP
-1024 AYCTSSSDITEPDPK
+1024 AYCTSSSDITDPDPK
-1039 ASIAGMGS
+1039 SMGDMLNSSQASIAGLGS
-1047 FGGLSSG
+1047 YGGLAG
-1054 GGGGLGS
+1054 LGGGLG
-1061 GLSSQLRAG
+1061 GQLRAG
-1070 GRLSAGSGGS
+1070 GRMSAGSGGS
-1080 SMSGGLRLSQL
+1080 NMSGGLRLSQL

-1103 QQQQQAAAMRYPLSF
+1103 QQQQQAAALRYPLSF

-1126 TADGPQQQQLHHQ
+1126 ADGPHLHHQ
-1139 HSRAQPPA
+1139 HSRAQPPP

-1156 PSHPTY
+1156 ASHPTY
-1162 MPQFAHGG
+1162 IPQFAHGG
-1170 FSRSEDLSTLR
+1170 FSRSEDLSILR
-1181 TRDNH
+1181 PGPH

-1199 DDYSRAEYGRRQ
+1199 DDYSRHNQSEYGRRQ
-1211 MSTHV
+1211 LSMHM
-1216 QDNLQQQQQ
+1216 QEQQQ
-1225 MMGLASQTGTS
+1225 MAGMASQTGTS
-1236 HSSLATTPPTT
+1236 HSSLATPPST
-1247 VQPVRQSSVAPP
+1247 VQPARQSSMAPP
-1259 PIQRV
+1259 TQRM
-1264 KSQTSHQLSVS
+1264 KSQPSHQLSVS
-1275 AAAAPAALAKTRP
+1275 SAAAAAPAGKTRP
-1288 PSGNLLQSPE
+1288 QSGNLLQSPE
-1298 SGYGGRQH
+1298 SGFGGRQQ
-1306 GSRQLSVK
+1306 GPRQQLSVK
-1314 DNTAPGLPHQQS
+1314 DSTPPGLPHQQS
-1326 SVRESQSPQGTTS
+1326 STRESQGSQGSQGGTP

-1344 SPQQQPQQQHLLKPT
+1344 SKSHQERQQIQQQHLLKPT
-1359 MSKQGSQ
+1359 MSKQGSSQ
-1366 TPSTLNPPTPANERT
+1366 SPSTLNPSTPASERT

-1401 REEFKLK
+1401 REEYKLK

-1416 SRMDRVREYEE
+1416 SRLDRVREYEE
-1427 EINSLKD
+1427 EINSLKE
-1434 RLVMSHKK
+1434 RLMMSHRK
-1442 LEEYERRLLTQ
+1442 LEEYERRMLTQ

-1463 YQNRLDDSERK
+1463 YQSRLENSERR
-1474 LRQQQVEKDSQIKGI
+1474 LRQQQMEKDNQIKGI
-1489 ISRLMAVE
+1489 IDRLMAVE
-1497 DELRGGPVIE
+1497 DELRVGVVPE
-1507 PKTRIF
+1507 HKPRIF
-1513 PDQEEQLSSLG
+1513 
-1524 YADPGVKTEGGGG
+1524 A
-1537 GGGGGGGAVINDQ
+1537 DQ
-1550 GLRVSSSG
+1550 GRRQSILVQPRLAPVPLRMHSQSQSFVEDNLQPNWRPHLGHSSG
-1558 ISSDSSPHNGV
+1558 WPGFNSRALSRDS
-1569 LPQTVEPPSL
+1569 
-1579 PTPHQHPSQNGEL
+1579 
-1592 RGNQTSSPMTTS
+1592 
-1604 QATGTT
+1604 
-1610 ATATTGIAEEGGVGQ
+1610 VG
-1625 TQR
+1625 

>member
-1 MSYVPFQDA
+1 MSYVPFQ
-10 RCAVPPSYHHHHRTH
+10 
-25 AHSFHTPSYDRPAHE
+25 
-40 RPIFDRPTYDRPS
+40 
-53 FNRPSFDRPS
+53 
-63 FDRPSFDRPSF
+63 
-74 DRPSYDRPS
+74 
-83 FDRPSFD
+83 
-90 RPSYNLSPHDRPIY
+90 
-104 DRPPPDRPPQDRWNP
+104 
-119 HLRVNTGNQIYMLDQ
+119 
-134 EEVHPLLMRE
+134 
-144 RRSES
+144 
-149 HRNKLLR
+149 
-156 RTVSVPVEGRHH
+156 
-168 PEMDHRARR
+168 DHRARR

-192 TAPIQPFRQSVSN
+192 TAPLQPFRQSVSN
-205 PHCSRPRSLPPS
+205 PPYPRPRSLPPS

-224 LPALGPPH
+224 PPAFGPSQ
-232 TCGHR
+232 TCGR
-237 ASTPLH
+237 RVSGTPPH
-243 PFPLSLLISPSL
+243 PFPLSLAVSPSITF
-255 SLCEQ
+255 CPPVQ
-260 QQQKGSK
+260 PQKKGSK
-267 KGSGT
+267 KGSAT

-294 ALSSSSSPLFS
+294 ASSSPPFL

-312 AASSSPVAGRTFIAP
+312 AAGSSPVAGGTFIEP
-327 LPPVESFLSR
+327 LPPVESFLSK

-358 RHMILPRF
+358 RQMILPRF

-404 EDAVIKPVHS
+404 EDAIIKPVHS

-571 TKGAGGGGGKIIN
+571 TKGAGVGGGKIIN

-706 SEENCEVDPMRTP
+706 SEENCEVDPMRIP

-850 LYEISNVDSVSN
+850 LYEISNLDSVSN

-881 LLWEVIAQL
+881 LLWEVMAQL
-890 SKQNSAKLVFFEPQD
+890 SKD

-941 ERQTDRLLSRPS
+941 DRQSDRLLSRPS

-986 GVMPSRSQMGFQD
+986 GVMPSRAQLSFQD
-999 RDQLHRASSK
+999 RDHPHRASK

-1024 AYCTSSSDITEPDPK
+1024 AYCTSSSDITEPDAK
-1039 ASIAGMGS
+1039 DSRMNSVSNLQSVDMLNSSQASIAGMGS

-1103 QQQQQAAAMRYPLSF
+1103 QQQHQAAAMRYPLSF

-1126 TADGPQQQQLHHQ
+1126 TADGPQQQLHHQ

-1147 PLLLAPEPD
+1147 PLLLAPDPE
-1156 PSHPTY
+1156 PSHQAY
-1162 MPQFAHGG
+1162 IPQFAHGG

-1181 TRDNH
+1181 TRDGH

-1211 MSTHV
+1211 ISMHM
-1216 QDNLQQQQQ
+1216 QDNLHQQHE
-1225 MMGLASQTGTS
+1225 MMGMASQTGTS
-1236 HSSLATTPPTT
+1236 HSSLATTPPST
-1247 VQPVRQSSVAPP
+1247 VQPMRQSSVAPP
-1259 PIQRV
+1259 PTQRV

-1275 AAAAPAALAKTRP
+1275 AAAAPVASSKSRP
-1288 PSGNLLQSPE
+1288 QSGNLLQSPE

-1306 GSRQLSVK
+1306 GPRQLSVK

-1326 SVRESQSPQGTTS
+1326 SVRESGSPQGTTS

-1344 SPQQQPQQQHLLKPT
+1344 SPQQSQQHLLKPT

-1366 TPSTLNPPTPANERT
+1366 SPTTLNPPTPANERT

-1401 REEFKLK
+1401 REDFKLK

-1416 SRMDRVREYEE
+1416 SRMDRVKEYEE
-1427 EINSLKD
+1427 EISSLKE
-1434 RLVMSHKK
+1434 RLLMSHRK

-1453 EQQTNKILLQ
+1453 EQQTNRILLQ
-1463 YQNRLDDSERK
+1463 YQNRLEDSERR

-1489 ISRLMAVE
+1489 INRLMAVE
-1497 DELRGGPVIE
+1497 DEIRGGAIYE

-1513 PDQEEQLSSLG
+1513 ADQEDQLSSLG
-1524 YADPGVKTEGGGG
+1524 SADPGVKTEGGGG
-1537 GGGGGGGAVINDQ
+1537 GGGGEQGGAVTNDQ
-1550 GLRVSSSG
+1550 GPTVSSSG
-1558 ISSDSSPHNGV
+1558 IFSNTSPHNGV
-1569 LPQTVEPPSL
+1569 LPQIVDLPSS
-1579 PTPHQHPSQNGEL
+1579 PTPDSQLSQIEEL
-1592 RGNQTSSPMTTS
+1592 RGNLKTTS

-1610 ATATTGIAEEGGVGQ
+1610 ATATTGIAD
-1625 TQR
+1625 

>member
-25 AHSFHTPSYDRPAHE
+25 THSFHTPSYDRPAHE
-40 RPIFDRPTYDRPS
+40 RPTFDRPTYDRPS

-63 FDRPSFDRPSF
+63 FDRPSY

-90 RPSYNLSPHDRPIY
+90 RPSYNLSPHERPIY

-224 LPALGPPH
+224 PPALGPPH

-237 ASTPLH
+237 AGGTPLH

-255 SLCEQ
+255 TLCQQ

-272 PPLPRSLP
+272 PPMPRSLP

-294 ALSSSSSPLFS
+294 AFSSSSSSPLFS

-1039 ASIAGMGS
+1039 DSRMNSVSNLQSVDMLNSSQASIAGMGS

-1513 PDQEEQLSSLG
+1513 PDQGRRQSILVQPRL
-1524 YADPGVKTEGGGG
+1524 APVPP
-1537 GGGGGGGAVINDQ
+1537 
-1550 GLRVSSSG
+1550 RVTSHSQSFME
-1558 ISSDSSPHNGV
+1558 DN
-1569 LPQTVEPPSL
+1569 VERNWLMHHRQSAGW
-1579 PTPHQHPSQNGEL
+1579 HSQMSRAFSRDAIG
-1592 RGNQTSSPMTTS
+1592 
-1604 QATGTT
+1604 
-1610 ATATTGIAEEGGVGQ
+1610 
-1625 TQR
+1625 

>member
-1 MSYVPFQDA
+1 MHSSMAMPNA
-10 RCAVPPSYHHHHRTH
+10 RYAVPPSYRSQ
-25 AHSFHTPSYDRPAHE
+25 ASYAAPSYEQPG
-40 RPIFDRPTYDRPS
+40 
-53 FNRPSFDRPS
+53 
-63 FDRPSFDRPSF
+63 
-74 DRPSYDRPS
+74 
-83 FDRPSFD
+83 
-90 RPSYNLSPHDRPIY
+90 
-104 DRPPPDRPPQDRWNP
+104 WNP
-119 HLRVNTGNQIYMLDQ
+119 RMISGNQIYMLDQ

-168 PEMDHRARR
+168 PEMDHARLRR
-177 KSIATGKQPSMEVPP
+177 KSIATGRQPSMETPP
-192 TAPIQPFRQSVSN
+192 IAPPQPFRQS
-205 PHCSRPRSLPPS
+205 
-217 LSLSLLP
+217 
-224 LPALGPPH
+224 
-232 TCGHR
+232 
-237 ASTPLH
+237 
-243 PFPLSLLISPSL
+243 
-255 SLCEQ
+255 
-260 QQQKGSK
+260 
-267 KGSGT
+267 
-272 PPLPRSLP
+272 
-280 LSPSLSFT
+280 
-288 LPHSPA
+288 
-294 ALSSSSSPLFS
+294 
-305 YWGGDWR
+305 
-312 AASSSPVAGRTFIAP
+312 
-327 LPPVESFLSR
+327 SFLSR

-404 EDAVIKPVHS
+404 EDAIIKPVHS

-464 NVLKLWIIEARELPA
+464 NVLKLWIIEARELPP

-571 TKGAGGGGGKIIN
+571 AKGGGVGGGKIIN

-589 KSRFQT
+589 KSRYQT
-595 MNILPMELYK
+595 MSILPMELYK

-620 VLEPVLSVKSKEEV
+620 VLEPLLSVKSKEEV

-686 LIGHKYLKDAIGEFI
+686 LIGHKYLKDALGDFI

-719 PSVLPDHQAN
+719 PSVLADHQAN

-777 GSLFLRFLCPAI
+777 GSLFLRFLCPAV

-815 VVQNLANF
+815 VMQNLANF
-823 SKFGNK
+823 SKFGSK

-850 LYEISNVDSVSN
+850 LYEISNLDSVSN
-862 AGGFEG
+862 AVAFEG

-881 LLWEVIAQL
+881 LLWEVMAQL
-890 SKQNSAKLVFFEPQD
+890 SKD

-929 QRQPSHQTDRVQ
+929 QRQPSHQTDRQ
-941 ERQTDRLLSRPS
+941 PPERQTDRLLSRPS

-961 FQNLM
+961 FQNVM

-981 PTSTG
+981 PTSAMSSG
-986 GVMPSRSQMGFQD
+986 GVPPSRAGMGGYAD
-999 RDQLHRASSK
+999 RDHPHRASSK
-1009 DMFYVSRPPLARSSP
+1009 DVFYVTRPPLARSSP
-1024 AYCTSSSDITEPDPK
+1024 AYCTSSSDITDPDPK
-1039 ASIAGMGS
+1039 ILSVNESISMMDLQDSRMNSVSNLQSVGDMLNSSQASLAGLGS
-1047 FGGLSSG
+1047 FGGGLG
-1054 GGGGLGS
+1054 GLGGGLG
-1061 GLSSQLRAG
+1061 GQLRAG
-1070 GRLSAGSGGS
+1070 GGRMSAGSGGS

-1103 QQQQQAAAMRYPLSF
+1103 QQQQQAAALRYPLSF
-1118 QNPLFHLA
+1118 QNPLFHMA
-1126 TADGPQQQQLHHQ
+1126 ADGPQLHHQ
-1139 HSRAQPPA
+1139 HSRAQPAA
-1147 PLLLAPEPD
+1147 PLLLTPEPD
-1156 PSHPTY
+1156 PSHPAY
-1162 MPQFAHGG
+1162 LPQFARGG

-1181 TRDNH
+1181 PGPH

-1199 DDYSRAEYGRRQ
+1199 DDYSRHNQDYGRRQ
-1211 MSTHV
+1211 ISMHM
-1216 QDNLQQQQQ
+1216 QDNLQQQQ
-1225 MMGLASQTGTS
+1225 MMGMASQTGTS
-1236 HSSLATTPPTT
+1236 HSSLASPPST
-1247 VQPVRQSSVAPP
+1247 VQPVRQSSMAPP
-1259 PIQRV
+1259 PTQRM

-1275 AAAAPAALAKTRP
+1275 SAAGATPPSKTRP
-1288 PSGNLLQSPE
+1288 QSGNLLQSPE
-1298 SGYGGRQH
+1298 SGFGGRQP
-1306 GSRQLSVK
+1306 GPRQQLSVK

-1326 SVRESQSPQGTTS
+1326 STRESQGSQGSQGGTP

-1344 SPQQQPQQQHLLKPT
+1344 SVSHQDRQHSQQHSQQHLLKPSI
-1359 MSKQGSQ
+1359 SKQGSS
-1366 TPSTLNPPTPANERT
+1366 PNTLNPPTPASERT

-1416 SRMDRVREYEE
+1416 SRLDRVREYEE
-1427 EINSLKD
+1427 EIHSLKE
-1434 RLVMSHKK
+1434 RLMMSHRK

-1463 YQNRLDDSERK
+1463 YQSRLDDSERR
-1474 LRQQQVEKDSQIKGI
+1474 LRQQQLEKDSQIKGI
-1489 ISRLMAVE
+1489 IDRLMAVE
-1497 DELRGGPVIE
+1497 DELRAGAASE
-1507 PKTRIF
+1507 HKARIF
-1513 PDQEEQLSSLG
+1513 
-1524 YADPGVKTEGGGG
+1524 A
-1537 GGGGGGGAVINDQ
+1537 DQ
-1550 GLRVSSSG
+1550 GRRQSILVQPRLAPVPPRMHSQSHSIVEDNMEPSWRSQLG
-1558 ISSDSSPHNGV
+1558 QSTGWHGGYNARAMSRDS
-1569 LPQTVEPPSL
+1569 
-1579 PTPHQHPSQNGEL
+1579 
-1592 RGNQTSSPMTTS
+1592 
-1604 QATGTT
+1604 
-1610 ATATTGIAEEGGVGQ
+1610 VG
-1625 TQR
+1625 

>member
-10 RCAVPPSYHHHHRTH
+10 RCAAPPSYHHHHRTH
-25 AHSFHTPSYDRPAHE
+25 VHSFHAPSYDRPAHE
-40 RPIFDRPTYDRPS
+40 RPTYDRPTYDRPS

-74 DRPSYDRPS
+74 DRPSFDRPS

-90 RPSYNLSPHDRPIY
+90 RPSYNRPSYNLSPHEGPIY
-104 DRPPPDRPPQDRWNP
+104 DRPSQDRPPQDRWDP

-192 TAPIQPFRQSVSN
+192 TAPIQPFRQS
-205 PHCSRPRSLPPS
+205 
-217 LSLSLLP
+217 
-224 LPALGPPH
+224 
-232 TCGHR
+232 
-237 ASTPLH
+237 
-243 PFPLSLLISPSL
+243 
-255 SLCEQ
+255 
-260 QQQKGSK
+260 
-267 KGSGT
+267 
-272 PPLPRSLP
+272 
-280 LSPSLSFT
+280 
-288 LPHSPA
+288 
-294 ALSSSSSPLFS
+294 
-305 YWGGDWR
+305 
-312 AASSSPVAGRTFIAP
+312 
-327 LPPVESFLSR
+327 SFLSR

-686 LIGHKYLKDAIGEFI
+686 LIGHRYLKDAIGEFI

-1039 ASIAGMGS
+1039 DSRMNSVSNLQSVDMLNSSQASIAGMGS

-1181 TRDNH
+1181 TRDGH

-1259 PIQRV
+1259 PVQRV

-1288 PSGNLLQSPE
+1288 PSANLLQSPE
-1298 SGYGGRQH
+1298 SGYSGRQH

-1344 SPQQQPQQQHLLKPT
+1344 SPQQQPAQQHLLKPT

-1537 GGGGGGGAVINDQ
+1537 GGGGGGGEGAVTDDQ

-1569 LPQTVEPPSL
+1569 LPQTVDPPSL

>member
-10 RCAVPPSYHHHHRTH
+10 RCAVPPSYHHHHHRSH
-25 AHSFHTPSYDRPAHE
+25 VHSFHAPSYDRPAHE
-40 RPIFDRPTYDRPS
+40 RPSYSRPSYERPSYDRPS
-53 FNRPSFDRPS
+53 FDRPSFDQPSYERPSYDRPS

-74 DRPSYDRPS
+74 DRPSYSRPLHERPVYDRPS
-83 FDRPSFD
+83 
-90 RPSYNLSPHDRPIY
+90 
-104 DRPPPDRPPQDRWNP
+104 QDPWNP
-119 HLRVNTGNQIYMLDQ
+119 RLRVSIRNQFNMLDQ

-168 PEMDHRARR
+168 PEMDHRPRR
-177 KSIATGKQPSMEVPP
+177 KSIATGKQPSMEVSP
-192 TAPIQPFRQSVSN
+192 TAPLQPFRQS
-205 PHCSRPRSLPPS
+205 
-217 LSLSLLP
+217 
-224 LPALGPPH
+224 
-232 TCGHR
+232 
-237 ASTPLH
+237 
-243 PFPLSLLISPSL
+243 
-255 SLCEQ
+255 
-260 QQQKGSK
+260 
-267 KGSGT
+267 
-272 PPLPRSLP
+272 
-280 LSPSLSFT
+280 
-288 LPHSPA
+288 
-294 ALSSSSSPLFS
+294 
-305 YWGGDWR
+305 
-312 AASSSPVAGRTFIAP
+312 
-327 LPPVESFLSR
+327 SFLSR

-404 EDAVIKPVHS
+404 EDAIIKPVHS

-494 ARTTSKPRTDT
+494 ARTTSKPRTRHT

-571 TKGAGGGGGKIIN
+571 TKGAGVGGAKIIN
-584 ASLRL
+584 ASLRQ
-589 KSRFQT
+589 SRFQT

-729 LRMCCELALCKIVNS
+729 LRMCCELALCKIINS

-850 LYEISNVDSVSN
+850 LYEISNLDSVSS

-881 LLWEVIAQL
+881 LLWEVMAQL
-890 SKQNSAKLVFFEPQD
+890 SKD

-929 QRQPSHQTDRVQ
+929 QRQPSYQTDRDPG
-941 ERQTDRLLSRPS
+941 RQTDRLLSRPS
-953 FNRGISSE
+953 FSRGISSE

-966 MRDLNSSIDITRLPS
+966 TRDLNSSIDITRLPS

-986 GVMPSRSQMGFQD
+986 GVIPSRSQMSFQD
-999 RDQLHRASSK
+999 RDHPHRASSK

-1039 ASIAGMGS
+1039 DSRMNSVSNLQSVDMLNSSQASIAGMGS

-1139 HSRAQPPA
+1139 LSRAQPSA
-1147 PLLLAPEPD
+1147 PLLLAPEPE
-1156 PSHPTY
+1156 PSHQTY
-1162 MPQFAHGG
+1162 LPQFAHGG

-1181 TRDNH
+1181 TRDGH

-1199 DDYSRAEYGRRQ
+1199 DDYSRADYGRRQ
-1211 MSTHV
+1211 MSIHV
-1216 QDNLQQQQQ
+1216 QDNLEQQQQ
-1225 MMGLASQTGTS
+1225 MMGMTSQTGTS
-1236 HSSLATTPPTT
+1236 HSSLATTPPST
-1247 VQPVRQSSVAPP
+1247 VQPMRQSSVAPP
-1259 PIQRV
+1259 PTQRV

-1275 AAAAPAALAKTRP
+1275 AAAAPPAPAKTRP
-1288 PSGNLLQSPE
+1288 QSGNLLQSPE
-1298 SGYGGRQH
+1298 SAYGGRQH
-1306 GSRQLSVK
+1306 GPRQLSVK

-1344 SPQQQPQQQHLLKPT
+1344 SPQQQSQQHLLKPT

-1401 REEFKLK
+1401 REEYKLK

-1427 EINSLKD
+1427 EINSLKE
-1434 RLVMSHKK
+1434 RLMMSHKK

-1463 YQNRLDDSERK
+1463 YQNRLEESERR
-1474 LRQQQVEKDSQIKGI
+1474 LRQQQLEKDSQIKGI

-1497 DELRGGPVIE
+1497 DELRGGPIIE
-1507 PKTRIF
+1507 PKPRIF
-1513 PDQEEQLSSLG
+1513 
-1524 YADPGVKTEGGGG
+1524 A
-1537 GGGGGGGAVINDQ
+1537 DQ
-1550 GLRVSSSG
+1550 GRRQSILVQPRLAPVPPRVSSHSQSF
-1558 ISSDSSPHNGV
+1558 IEDN
-1569 LPQTVEPPSL
+1569 VEPSWL
-1579 PTPHQHPSQNGEL
+1579 MHHRQSAGWH
-1592 RGNQTSSPMTTS
+1592 
-1604 QATGTT
+1604 
-1610 ATATTGIAEEGGVGQ
+1610 GQ
-1625 TQR
+1625 MSRALSRDAIG

>member
-10 RCAVPPSYHHHHRTH
+10 RYAVPPSYR
-25 AHSFHTPSYDRPAHE
+25 PQVSYAA
-40 RPIFDRPTYDRPS
+40 PTYEHPG
-53 FNRPSFDRPS
+53 
-63 FDRPSFDRPSF
+63 
-74 DRPSYDRPS
+74 
-83 FDRPSFD
+83 
-90 RPSYNLSPHDRPIY
+90 
-104 DRPPPDRPPQDRWNP
+104 WNA
-119 HLRVNTGNQIYMLDQ
+119 RMISGNQLYMLDQ

-149 HRNKLLR
+149 QRNKLLR

-168 PEMDHRARR
+168 PEMDHARLRR
-177 KSIATGKQPSMEVPP
+177 KSIATGRQPSMETPP
-192 TAPIQPFRQSVSN
+192 IAPPQPFRQS
-205 PHCSRPRSLPPS
+205 
-217 LSLSLLP
+217 
-224 LPALGPPH
+224 
-232 TCGHR
+232 
-237 ASTPLH
+237 
-243 PFPLSLLISPSL
+243 
-255 SLCEQ
+255 
-260 QQQKGSK
+260 
-267 KGSGT
+267 
-272 PPLPRSLP
+272 
-280 LSPSLSFT
+280 
-288 LPHSPA
+288 
-294 ALSSSSSPLFS
+294 
-305 YWGGDWR
+305 
-312 AASSSPVAGRTFIAP
+312 
-327 LPPVESFLSR
+327 SFLSR

-404 EDAVIKPVHS
+404 EDAIIKPVHS

-464 NVLKLWIIEARELPA
+464 NVLKLWIIEARELPP

-571 TKGAGGGGGKIIN
+571 AKGGGVGGGKIIN

-589 KSRFQT
+589 KSRYQT
-595 MNILPMELYK
+595 MSILPMELYK

-620 VLEPVLSVKSKEEV
+620 VLEPLLSVKSKEEV

-686 LIGHKYLKDAIGEFI
+686 LIGHKYLKDALGDFI

-719 PSVLPDHQAN
+719 PSVLADHQAN

-777 GSLFLRFLCPAI
+777 GSLFLRFLCPAV

-815 VVQNLANF
+815 VLQNLANF
-823 SKFGNK
+823 SKFGIK

-850 LYEISNVDSVSN
+850 LYEISNLDSVSN
-862 AGGFEG
+862 AGAFEG

-881 LLWEVIAQL
+881 LLWEVMAQL
-890 SKQNSAKLVFFEPQD
+890 SKD

-929 QRQPSHQTDRVQ
+929 QRQPSHQTDRQ
-941 ERQTDRLLSRPS
+941 PPERQTDRLLSRPS

-961 FQNLM
+961 FQNVM

-981 PTSTG
+981 PTSAMSSG
-986 GVMPSRSQMGFQD
+986 GVPPSRAGMGGYAD
-999 RDQLHRASSK
+999 RDHPHRASSK
-1009 DMFYVSRPPLARSSP
+1009 DVFYVTRPPLARSSP
-1024 AYCTSSSDITEPDPK
+1024 AYCTSSSDITDPDPK
-1039 ASIAGMGS
+1039 DSRMNSVSNLQSVGDMLNSSQASLAGLGS
-1047 FGGLSSG
+1047 FGAGLG
-1054 GGGGLGS
+1054 GLGGGLG
-1061 GLSSQLRAG
+1061 GQLRAG
-1070 GRLSAGSGGS
+1070 GGRMSAGSGGS

-1103 QQQQQAAAMRYPLSF
+1103 QQQQQAAALRYPLSF
-1118 QNPLFHLA
+1118 QNPLFHMA
-1126 TADGPQQQQLHHQ
+1126 TDGPQLHHQ
-1139 HSRAQPPA
+1139 HSRAQPSA

-1156 PSHPTY
+1156 PSHPAY
-1162 MPQFAHGG
+1162 LPQFARGG

-1181 TRDNH
+1181 PGPH

-1199 DDYSRAEYGRRQ
+1199 DDYTRHNQGDYVRRQ
-1211 MSTHV
+1211 IPMHM
-1216 QDNLQQQQQ
+1216 QDNLQQQQ
-1225 MMGLASQTGTS
+1225 MMGMASQTGTS
-1236 HSSLATTPPTT
+1236 HSSLASPPST
-1247 VQPVRQSSVAPP
+1247 VQPVRQSSMAPP
-1259 PIQRV
+1259 PTQRM

-1275 AAAAPAALAKTRP
+1275 SVAGATPPSKTRP
-1288 PSGNLLQSPE
+1288 QSGNLLQSPE
-1298 SGYGGRQH
+1298 SGFGGRQQ
-1306 GSRQLSVK
+1306 GPRQQLSVK

-1326 SVRESQSPQGTTS
+1326 STRESQGSQGSQGGTP

-1344 SPQQQPQQQHLLKPT
+1344 SKSHQERQHSQQHLLKPSI
-1359 MSKQGSQ
+1359 SKQGSS
-1366 TPSTLNPPTPANERT
+1366 PNTLNPPTPASERT

-1401 REEFKLK
+1401 REEYKLK

-1416 SRMDRVREYEE
+1416 SRLDRVREYEE
-1427 EINSLKD
+1427 EIHSLKE
-1434 RLVMSHKK
+1434 RLIMSHRK
-1442 LEEYERRLLTQ
+1442 LEEYERRLLSQ

-1463 YQNRLDDSERK
+1463 YQSRLEDSERR
-1474 LRQQQVEKDSQIKGI
+1474 LRQQQLEKDSQIKGI
-1489 ISRLMAVE
+1489 IDRLMAVE
-1497 DELRGGPVIE
+1497 DELRAGAVSE
-1507 PKTRIF
+1507 HKARIF
-1513 PDQEEQLSSLG
+1513 
-1524 YADPGVKTEGGGG
+1524 A
-1537 GGGGGGGAVINDQ
+1537 DQ
-1550 GLRVSSSG
+1550 GRRQSILVQPRLAPVPPRMHSQSHSIVEDNLEPNWMPQLGQSSG
-1558 ISSDSSPHNGV
+1558 WHGFNARAMSRDS
-1569 LPQTVEPPSL
+1569 
-1579 PTPHQHPSQNGEL
+1579 
-1592 RGNQTSSPMTTS
+1592 
-1604 QATGTT
+1604 
-1610 ATATTGIAEEGGVGQ
+1610 VG
-1625 TQR
+1625 

>member
-25 AHSFHTPSYDRPAHE
+25 THSFHTPSYDRPAHE
-40 RPIFDRPTYDRPS
+40 RPTFDRPTYDRPS

-63 FDRPSFDRPSF
+63 FDRPSY

-90 RPSYNLSPHDRPIY
+90 RPSYNLSPHERPIY

-224 LPALGPPH
+224 PPALGPPH

-237 ASTPLH
+237 AGGTPLH

-255 SLCEQ
+255 TLCQQ

-272 PPLPRSLP
+272 PPMPRSLP

-294 ALSSSSSPLFS
+294 AFSSSSSSPLFS

-1039 ASIAGMGS
+1039 DSRMNSVSNLQSVDMLNSSQASIAGMGS

-1513 PDQEEQLSSLG
+1513 PDQGRRQSILVQPRLAPVPPRVTRKSSF
-1524 YADPGVKTEGGGG
+1524 PPWVM
-1537 GGGGGGGAVINDQ
+1537 
-1550 GLRVSSSG
+1550 
-1558 ISSDSSPHNGV
+1558 
-1569 LPQTVEPPSL
+1569 QTPV
-1579 PTPHQHPSQNGEL
+1579 
-1592 RGNQTSSPMTTS
+1592 
-1604 QATGTT
+1604 
-1610 ATATTGIAEEGGVGQ
+1610 
-1625 TQR
+1625 

>member
-10 RCAVPPSYHHHHRTH
+10 RYAAPPSFRHQP
-25 AHSFHTPSYDRPAHE
+25 SFAAAPSYE
-40 RPIFDRPTYDRPS
+40 Q
-53 FNRPSFDRPS
+53 
-63 FDRPSFDRPSF
+63 
-74 DRPSYDRPS
+74 
-83 FDRPSFD
+83 
-90 RPSYNLSPHDRPIY
+90 
-104 DRPPPDRPPQDRWNP
+104 PDWNP
-119 HLRVNTGNQIYMLDQ
+119 RLCVISGNQLYMLDQ

-144 RRSES
+144 QRSES

-168 PEMDHRARR
+168 PEMDQARLRR
-177 KSIATGKQPSMEVPP
+177 KSIATGKQPSMEIPP
-192 TAPIQPFRQSVSN
+192 TAPPQPFRQS
-205 PHCSRPRSLPPS
+205 
-217 LSLSLLP
+217 
-224 LPALGPPH
+224 
-232 TCGHR
+232 
-237 ASTPLH
+237 
-243 PFPLSLLISPSL
+243 
-255 SLCEQ
+255 
-260 QQQKGSK
+260 
-267 KGSGT
+267 
-272 PPLPRSLP
+272 
-280 LSPSLSFT
+280 
-288 LPHSPA
+288 
-294 ALSSSSSPLFS
+294 
-305 YWGGDWR
+305 
-312 AASSSPVAGRTFIAP
+312 
-327 LPPVESFLSR
+327 SFLSR

-404 EDAVIKPVHS
+404 EDAIIKPVHS
-414 SILGQEYCFEVTT
+414 SILGQEYCFEVIT

-464 NVLKLWIIEARELPA
+464 NVLKLWIIEARELPP

-557 FVEQWYPVIQPSVL
+557 FVEQWYPVIQPSAL
-571 TKGAGGGGGKIIN
+571 AKGGGVGGGKIIN

-595 MNILPMELYK
+595 MSILPMELYK

-620 VLEPVLSVKSKEEV
+620 VLEPLLSVKSKEEV

-686 LIGHKYLKDAIGEFI
+686 LIGHKYLKDVLGDFI

-719 PSVLPDHQAN
+719 PSVLPEHQAN

-744 HCVFPRELKEVFAS
+744 HCAFPRELKEVFAS

-777 GSLFLRFLCPAI
+777 GSLFLRFLCPAV

-850 LYEISNVDSVSN
+850 LYEISNLDSVSN
-862 AGGFEG
+862 AVAFEG

-881 LLWEVIAQL
+881 LLWEVMAQL
-890 SKQNSAKLVFFEPQD
+890 SKD

-929 QRQPSHQTDRVQ
+929 QRQPSHQTDRPPP

-953 FNRGISSE
+953 FNRGVSSE

-966 MRDLNSSIDITRLPS
+966 MRDLNSSVEITRLPS
-981 PTSTG
+981 PTSAMSSG
-986 GVMPSRSQMGFQD
+986 GAPPSRPGMAGFAD
-999 RDQLHRASSK
+999 RDHPHRASSK
-1009 DMFYVSRPPLARSSP
+1009 EVFYVARPPLARSSP
-1024 AYCTSSSDITEPDPK
+1024 AYCTSSSDITDPDPK
-1039 ASIAGMGS
+1039 SMGDMLNSSQASIAGLGS
-1047 FGGLSSG
+1047 YGGLAG
-1054 GGGGLGS
+1054 LGGGLG
-1061 GLSSQLRAG
+1061 GQLRAG
-1070 GRLSAGSGGS
+1070 GRMSAGSGGS
-1080 SMSGGLRLSQL
+1080 SMSGGLRLNQL
-1091 SQMGTTTDSLSQ
+1091 SQMGATTDSLSQ
-1103 QQQQQAAAMRYPLSF
+1103 QQQQQAAALRYPLSF

-1126 TADGPQQQQLHHQ
+1126 ADGPQLHHQ
-1139 HSRAQPPA
+1139 HSRAQPPP

-1156 PSHPTY
+1156 GSHPTY
-1162 MPQFAHGG
+1162 IPQFAHGG

-1181 TRDNH
+1181 PGPH

-1199 DDYSRAEYGRRQ
+1199 DDYSRHNQSEYSRRQ
-1211 MSTHV
+1211 LSMHM
-1216 QDNLQQQQQ
+1216 QEQQQ
-1225 MMGLASQTGTS
+1225 MAGMASQTGTS
-1236 HSSLATTPPTT
+1236 HSSLATPPST
-1247 VQPVRQSSVAPP
+1247 VQPVRQSSMAPP
-1259 PIQRV
+1259 TQRMT
-1264 KSQTSHQLSVS
+1264 SQPSHQLSVS
-1275 AAAAPAALAKTRP
+1275 SAAAAAPAGKTRP
-1288 PSGNLLQSPE
+1288 QSGNLLQSPE
-1298 SGYGGRQH
+1298 SGFGGRQQ
-1306 GSRQLSVK
+1306 GPRQQLSVK
-1314 DNTAPGLPHQQS
+1314 DSTPPGLPHQQS
-1326 SVRESQSPQGTTS
+1326 STRESQGSQGSQGGTP

-1344 SPQQQPQQQHLLKPT
+1344 SKSHQERQQIQQQHLLKPT
-1359 MSKQGSQ
+1359 MSKQGSSQ
-1366 TPSTLNPPTPANERT
+1366 SPSTLNPTTPASERT

-1401 REEFKLK
+1401 REEYKLK

-1416 SRMDRVREYEE
+1416 SRLDRVREYEE
-1427 EINSLKD
+1427 EINSLKE
-1434 RLVMSHKK
+1434 RLMMSHRK

-1463 YQNRLDDSERK
+1463 YQSRLENSERR
-1474 LRQQQVEKDSQIKGI
+1474 LRQQQMEKDNQIKGI
-1489 ISRLMAVE
+1489 IDRLMAVE
-1497 DELRGGPVIE
+1497 DELRGGVMPE
-1507 PKTRIF
+1507 QKPRMF
-1513 PDQEEQLSSLG
+1513 ADQEKQLSALG
-1524 YADPGVKTEGGGG
+1524 SADPGVSFGGELTSAPGVVG
-1537 GGGGGGGAVINDQ
+1537 
-1550 GLRVSSSG
+1550 VSQSDKSSTRSPLNG
-1558 ISSDSSPHNGV
+1558 ILSFPLASP
-1569 LPQTVEPPSL
+1569 
-1579 PTPHQHPSQNGEL
+1579 PHSRPHAQLWPNGEL
-1592 RGNQTSSPMTTS
+1592 SGNQKS
-1604 QATGTT
+1604 
-1610 ATATTGIAEEGGVGQ
+1610 ATASRASSEGEQVNNNADQ
-1625 TQR
+1625 IRENF

>member
-1 MSYVPFQDA
+1 
-10 RCAVPPSYHHHHRTH
+10 
-25 AHSFHTPSYDRPAHE
+25 
-40 RPIFDRPTYDRPS
+40 
-53 FNRPSFDRPS
+53 
-63 FDRPSFDRPSF
+63 
-74 DRPSYDRPS
+74 
-83 FDRPSFD
+83 
-90 RPSYNLSPHDRPIY
+90 
-104 DRPPPDRPPQDRWNP
+104 
-119 HLRVNTGNQIYMLDQ
+119 
-134 EEVHPLLMRE
+134 
-144 RRSES
+144 
-149 HRNKLLR
+149 
-156 RTVSVPVEGRHH
+156 
-168 PEMDHRARR
+168 
-177 KSIATGKQPSMEVPP
+177 MEIPP
-192 TAPIQPFRQSVSN
+192 TAPPQPFRQS
-205 PHCSRPRSLPPS
+205 
-217 LSLSLLP
+217 
-224 LPALGPPH
+224 
-232 TCGHR
+232 
-237 ASTPLH
+237 
-243 PFPLSLLISPSL
+243 
-255 SLCEQ
+255 
-260 QQQKGSK
+260 
-267 KGSGT
+267 
-272 PPLPRSLP
+272 
-280 LSPSLSFT
+280 
-288 LPHSPA
+288 
-294 ALSSSSSPLFS
+294 
-305 YWGGDWR
+305 
-312 AASSSPVAGRTFIAP
+312 
-327 LPPVESFLSR
+327 SFLSR

-358 RHMILPRF
+358 RQMILPRF

-404 EDAVIKPVHS
+404 EDAIIKPVHS

-571 TKGAGGGGGKIIN
+571 AKGGGVGGGKIIN

-589 KSRFQT
+589 KARYQT
-595 MNILPMELYK
+595 MSILPMELYK

-620 VLEPVLSVKSKEEV
+620 VLEPLLSVKSKEEV

-777 GSLFLRFLCPAI
+777 NSLFLRFLCPAV

-823 SKFGNK
+823 SKFGSK
-829 EEYMCFMNEFLEME
+829 EEYMWFMNEFLEME

-850 LYEISNVDSVSN
+850 LYEISNLDSMTN

-881 LLWEVIAQL
+881 LLWEVMAQL
-890 SKQNSAKLVFFEPQD
+890 SKD

-929 QRQPSHQTDRVQ
+929 QRQPSQQMDRPPPDRHT
-941 ERQTDRLLSRPS
+941 ERLLSRPS
-953 FNRGISSE
+953 FTRGLSSDYQS
-961 FQNLM
+961 FM
-966 MRDLNSSIDITRLPS
+966 MRDLNS
-981 PTSTG
+981 G
-986 GVMPSRSQMGFQD
+986 GVMPSRAGMGGFAD
-999 RDQLHRASSK
+999 RDHQHRASK
-1009 DMFYVSRPPLARSSP
+1009 DVFYVTRPPLARSSP

-1039 ASIAGMGS
+1039 SVGDMLNSSQASISGLGS
-1047 FGGLSSG
+1047 YGGL
-1054 GGGGLGS
+1054 GGLGS
-1061 GLSSQLRAG
+1061 GLGGPLRAG

-1080 SMSGGLRLSQL
+1080 SMSGGLRLSQ
-1091 SQMGTTTDSLSQ
+1091 MGTTTDSLSQ
-1103 QQQQQAAAMRYPLSF
+1103 QQQAAALRYPLSF
-1118 QNPLFHLA
+1118 QNPLFHMA
-1126 TADGPQQQQLHHQ
+1126 ADGPQLHHQ
-1139 HSRAQPPA
+1139 HSRAQPPP
-1147 PLLLAPEPD
+1147 PLLLAPEPEGMH
-1156 PSHPTY
+1156 PSYIPA
-1162 MPQFAHGG
+1162 FGHGG

-1181 TRDNH
+1181 PGAN

-1199 DDYSRAEYGRRQ
+1199 DDYTRHNQADYGRRQ
-1211 MSTHV
+1211 LSVHM
-1216 QDNLQQQQQ
+1216 QPDNIQQQQH
-1225 MMGLASQTGTS
+1225 LGTS
-1236 HSSLATTPPTT
+1236 HSSLATPPST

-1259 PIQRV
+1259 PQRV
-1264 KSQTSHQLSVS
+1264 KSQASHQLSVS
-1275 AAAAPAALAKTRP
+1275 SAAAPAPPAKVRP

-1298 SGYGGRQH
+1298 SGFGGRQAP
-1306 GSRQLSVK
+1306 RQQLSVK
-1314 DNTAPGLPHQQS
+1314 DSPAPGLPHQQS
-1326 SVRESQSPQGTTS
+1326 SVRESQAPPGPQGGAPQTP
-1339 QSTQQ
+1339 QQ
-1344 SPQQQPQQQHLLKPT
+1344 SQQQQPQQQHLLKPSI
-1359 MSKQGSQ
+1359 SKQGSQ
-1366 TPSTLNPPTPANERT
+1366 SPSTLTPTPASERT

-1393 DIESSRID
+1393 DIERSRID

-1416 SRMDRVREYEE
+1416 SRLERVKEYEE
-1427 EINSLKD
+1427 EIHSLKE
-1434 RLVMSHKK
+1434 RLMMSHRK
-1442 LEEYERRLLTQ
+1442 LEEYERRLLSQ
-1453 EQQTNKILLQ
+1453 EQQTSKILLQ
-1463 YQNRLDDSERK
+1463 YQNRLEDSERR
-1474 LRQQQVEKDSQIKGI
+1474 LRQQQAEKDSQIKGI

-1497 DELRGGPVIE
+1497 DELRGG
-1507 PKTRIF
+1507 
-1513 PDQEEQLSSLG
+1513 
-1524 YADPGVKTEGGGG
+1524 
-1537 GGGGGGGAVINDQ
+1537 AVTDLKPRMFADQ
-1550 GLRVSSSG
+1550 GRRQSILVQPRLAPVPPRVHSHSQSVDEANLEPDWLMQSG
-1558 ISSDSSPHNGV
+1558 
-1569 LPQTVEPPSL
+1569 
-1579 PTPHQHPSQNGEL
+1579 
-1592 RGNQTSSPMTTS
+1592 QTSDWP
-1604 QATGTT
+1604 GLNP
-1610 ATATTGIAEEGGVGQ
+1610 GGHPRHPIG
-1625 TQR
+1625 

>member
-1 MSYVPFQDA
+1 MESSLCSDNA
-10 RCAVPPSYHHHHRTH
+10 R
-25 AHSFHTPSYDRPAHE
+25 
-40 RPIFDRPTYDRPS
+40 
-53 FNRPSFDRPS
+53 
-63 FDRPSFDRPSF
+63 
-74 DRPSYDRPS
+74 
-83 FDRPSFD
+83 
-90 RPSYNLSPHDRPIY
+90 L
-104 DRPPPDRPPQDRWNP
+104 
-119 HLRVNTGNQIYMLDQ
+119 
-134 EEVHPLLMRE
+134 
-144 RRSES
+144 
-149 HRNKLLR
+149 
-156 RTVSVPVEGRHH
+156 
-168 PEMDHRARR
+168 RR
-177 KSIATGKQPSMEVPP
+177 KSIATGRQPSMETPP
-192 TAPIQPFRQSVSN
+192 IAPPQPFRQS
-205 PHCSRPRSLPPS
+205 
-217 LSLSLLP
+217 
-224 LPALGPPH
+224 
-232 TCGHR
+232 
-237 ASTPLH
+237 
-243 PFPLSLLISPSL
+243 
-255 SLCEQ
+255 
-260 QQQKGSK
+260 
-267 KGSGT
+267 
-272 PPLPRSLP
+272 
-280 LSPSLSFT
+280 
-288 LPHSPA
+288 
-294 ALSSSSSPLFS
+294 
-305 YWGGDWR
+305 
-312 AASSSPVAGRTFIAP
+312 
-327 LPPVESFLSR
+327 SFLGR

-358 RHMILPRF
+358 RQMILPRF

-404 EDAVIKPVHS
+404 EDAIIKPVHS

-464 NVLKLWIIEARELPA
+464 NVLKLWIIEARELPP

-571 TKGAGGGGGKIIN
+571 AKGGGVGGGKIIN

-589 KSRFQT
+589 KSRYQT
-595 MNILPMELYK
+595 MSILPMELYK

-620 VLEPVLSVKSKEEV
+620 VLEPLLSVKSKEEV

-686 LIGHKYLKDAIGEFI
+686 LIGHKYLKDALGDFI

-719 PSVLPDHQAN
+719 PSVLLDHQAN

-777 GSLFLRFLCPAI
+777 GSLFLRFLCPAV

-815 VVQNLANF
+815 VLQNLANF
-823 SKFGNK
+823 SKFGSK

-850 LYEISNVDSVSN
+850 LYEISNLDSISN
-862 AGGFEG
+862 AGAFEG
-868 YIDLGRELSILHS
+868 YIDLGRELSVLHS
-881 LLWEVIAQL
+881 LLWEVMAQL
-890 SKQNSAKLVFFEPQD
+890 SKD

-929 QRQPSHQTDRVQ
+929 QRQPSHQTDRQ
-941 ERQTDRLLSRPS
+941 PPERQTDRLLSRPS

-966 MRDLNSSIDITRLPS
+966 TRDLNSSIDITRLPS
-981 PTSTG
+981 PTSAMSS
-986 GVMPSRSQMGFQD
+986 GVPPSRGGMGGYVD
-999 RDQLHRASSK
+999 RDHPHRASSK
-1009 DMFYVSRPPLARSSP
+1009 DVFYVTRPPLARSSP
-1024 AYCTSSSDITEPDPK
+1024 AYCTSSSDITDPDPK
-1039 ASIAGMGS
+1039 VLSVNDNISMMDLQDSRMNSVSNLQSVGDMLNSPQASLAG
-1047 FGGLSSG
+1047 FGGLG
-1054 GGGGLGS
+1054 GAGGGLG
-1061 GLSSQLRAG
+1061 GQLRAG
-1070 GRLSAGSGGS
+1070 GGRMSAGSGGS
-1080 SMSGGLRLSQL
+1080 SVSGGLRLSQL
-1091 SQMGTTTDSLSQ
+1091 SQTGTATDSLSQ
-1103 QQQQQAAAMRYPLSF
+1103 QQQQQAAALRYPLSF
-1118 QNPLFHLA
+1118 QNPLFHMA
-1126 TADGPQQQQLHHQ
+1126 ADGPQLQRQ
-1139 HSRAQPPA
+1139 HSRAQVPP

-1156 PSHPTY
+1156 SSHPAY
-1162 MPQFAHGG
+1162 LPQFARGA

-1181 TRDNH
+1181 PGPH
-1186 LGQPSIIHSHSYS
+1186 LGQPSIVHSHSYS
-1199 DDYSRAEYGRRQ
+1199 DEYSRGDYARRQ
-1211 MSTHV
+1211 LSMHM
-1216 QDNLQQQQQ
+1216 QENLQQQQ
-1225 MMGLASQTGTS
+1225 MMGMASQTGTS
-1236 HSSLATTPPTT
+1236 HSSLASPPTT
-1247 VQPVRQSSVAPP
+1247 VQPVRQSSMAPP
-1259 PIQRV
+1259 PTQRM

-1275 AAAAPAALAKTRP
+1275 SAVGATPPSKTRP

-1298 SGYGGRQH
+1298 SGFGGRQQ
-1306 GSRQLSVK
+1306 GPRQQLSVK
-1314 DNTAPGLPHQQS
+1314 DNTAPGLPHQHS
-1326 SVRESQSPQGTTS
+1326 STRESQGSQGSQGGTP

-1344 SPQQQPQQQHLLKPT
+1344 LHKERQHSQQHLLKPSI
-1359 MSKQGSQ
+1359 SKQGSS
-1366 TPSTLNPPTPANERT
+1366 PNTLNPPTPASERT

-1393 DIESSRID
+1393 DIESSRIE
-1401 REEFKLK
+1401 REDFKLK

-1416 SRMDRVREYEE
+1416 SRLDRVREYEE
-1427 EINSLKD
+1427 EIHSLKE
-1434 RLVMSHKK
+1434 RLMMSHRK
-1442 LEEYERRLLTQ
+1442 LEEYERRLVTQ
-1453 EQQTNKILLQ
+1453 EQQTSKILLQ
-1463 YQNRLDDSERK
+1463 YQSRLEDSERR
-1474 LRQQQVEKDSQIKGI
+1474 LRQQQMEKDSQIKGI
-1489 ISRLMAVE
+1489 IDRLMAVE
-1497 DELRGGPVIE
+1497 DELRGGVASE
-1507 PKTRIF
+1507 HKARMF
-1513 PDQEEQLSSLG
+1513 ADQEEQLPSLG
-1524 YADPGVKTEGGGG
+1524 SPDPGVSVGGGEMSAAPAFGVSPSDISSDNPPQNGGPSPKVASPTHSPLHTHLSRNGEMCANQKASMANGTTTTSNIGSGLEGGG
-1537 GGGGGGGAVINDQ
+1537 A
-1550 GLRVSSSG
+1550 
-1558 ISSDSSPHNGV
+1558 
-1569 LPQTVEPPSL
+1569 
-1579 PTPHQHPSQNGEL
+1579 
-1592 RGNQTSSPMTTS
+1592 
-1604 QATGTT
+1604 
-1610 ATATTGIAEEGGVGQ
+1610 
-1625 TQR
+1625 

>member
-10 RCAVPPSYHHHHRTH
+10 RYAVPSSHQPQSSY
-25 AHSFHTPSYDRPAHE
+25 AAPPYE
-40 RPIFDRPTYDRPS
+40 RPG
-53 FNRPSFDRPS
+53 
-63 FDRPSFDRPSF
+63 
-74 DRPSYDRPS
+74 
-83 FDRPSFD
+83 
-90 RPSYNLSPHDRPIY
+90 
-104 DRPPPDRPPQDRWNP
+104 WNSRHSMIP
-119 HLRVNTGNQIYMLDQ
+119 GNQLYMLDQ

-168 PEMDHRARR
+168 PEMDNARLRR
-177 KSIATGKQPSMEVPP
+177 KSIATGRQPSMETPP
-192 TAPIQPFRQSVSN
+192 IAPPQPFRQS
-205 PHCSRPRSLPPS
+205 
-217 LSLSLLP
+217 
-224 LPALGPPH
+224 
-232 TCGHR
+232 
-237 ASTPLH
+237 
-243 PFPLSLLISPSL
+243 
-255 SLCEQ
+255 
-260 QQQKGSK
+260 
-267 KGSGT
+267 
-272 PPLPRSLP
+272 
-280 LSPSLSFT
+280 
-288 LPHSPA
+288 
-294 ALSSSSSPLFS
+294 
-305 YWGGDWR
+305 
-312 AASSSPVAGRTFIAP
+312 
-327 LPPVESFLSR
+327 SFLGR

-358 RHMILPRF
+358 RQMILPRF

-404 EDAVIKPVHS
+404 EDAIIKPVHS

-464 NVLKLWIIEARELPA
+464 NVLKLWIIEARELPP

-571 TKGAGGGGGKIIN
+571 AKGGGVGGGKIIN

-589 KSRFQT
+589 KSRYQT
-595 MNILPMELYK
+595 MSILPMELYK

-620 VLEPVLSVKSKEEV
+620 VLEPLLSVKSKEEV

-686 LIGHKYLKDAIGEFI
+686 LIGHKYLKDALGDFI

-719 PSVLPDHQAN
+719 PSVLLDHQAN

-777 GSLFLRFLCPAI
+777 GSLFLRFLCPAV

-815 VVQNLANF
+815 VLQNLANF
-823 SKFGNK
+823 SKFGSK

-850 LYEISNVDSVSN
+850 LYEISNLDSISN
-862 AGGFEG
+862 AGAFEG
-868 YIDLGRELSILHS
+868 YIDLGRELSVLHS
-881 LLWEVIAQL
+881 LLWEVMAQL
-890 SKQNSAKLVFFEPQD
+890 SKD

-929 QRQPSHQTDRVQ
+929 QRQPSHQTDRQ
-941 ERQTDRLLSRPS
+941 PPERQTDRLLSRPS

-966 MRDLNSSIDITRLPS
+966 TRDLNSSIDITRLPS
-981 PTSTG
+981 PTSAMSS
-986 GVMPSRSQMGFQD
+986 GVPPSRGGMGGYVD
-999 RDQLHRASSK
+999 RDHPHRASSK
-1009 DMFYVSRPPLARSSP
+1009 DVFYVTRPPLARSSP
-1024 AYCTSSSDITEPDPK
+1024 AYCTSSSDITDPDPK
-1039 ASIAGMGS
+1039 ASLAG
-1047 FGGLSSG
+1047 FGGLG
-1054 GGGGLGS
+1054 GAGGGLG
-1061 GLSSQLRAG
+1061 GQLRAG
-1070 GRLSAGSGGS
+1070 GGRMSAGSGGS
-1080 SMSGGLRLSQL
+1080 SVSGGLRLSQL
-1091 SQMGTTTDSLSQ
+1091 SQTGTATDSLSQ
-1103 QQQQQAAAMRYPLSF
+1103 QQQQQAAALRYPLSF
-1118 QNPLFHLA
+1118 QNPLFHMA
-1126 TADGPQQQQLHHQ
+1126 ADGPQLQRQ
-1139 HSRAQPPA
+1139 HSRAQVPP

-1156 PSHPTY
+1156 SSHPAY
-1162 MPQFAHGG
+1162 LPQFARGA

-1181 TRDNH
+1181 PGPH
-1186 LGQPSIIHSHSYS
+1186 LGQPSIVHSHSYS
-1199 DDYSRAEYGRRQ
+1199 DEYSRGDYARRQ
-1211 MSTHV
+1211 LSMHM
-1216 QDNLQQQQQ
+1216 QENLQQQQ
-1225 MMGLASQTGTS
+1225 MMGMASQTGTS
-1236 HSSLATTPPTT
+1236 HSSLASPPTT
-1247 VQPVRQSSVAPP
+1247 VQPVRQSSMAPP
-1259 PIQRV
+1259 PTQRM

-1275 AAAAPAALAKTRP
+1275 SAAGATPPSKTRP
-1288 PSGNLLQSPE
+1288 QSGNLLQSPE
-1298 SGYGGRQH
+1298 SGFGGRQQ
-1306 GSRQLSVK
+1306 GPRQQLSVK
-1314 DNTAPGLPHQQS
+1314 DNTAPGLPHQHS
-1326 SVRESQSPQGTTS
+1326 STRESQGSQGSQGGTP

-1344 SPQQQPQQQHLLKPT
+1344 LHKERQHSQQHLLKPSI
-1359 MSKQGSQ
+1359 SKQGSS
-1366 TPSTLNPPTPANERT
+1366 PNTLNPPTPASERT

-1393 DIESSRID
+1393 DIESSRIE
-1401 REEFKLK
+1401 REDFKLK

-1416 SRMDRVREYEE
+1416 SRLDRVREYEE
-1427 EINSLKD
+1427 EIHSLKE
-1434 RLVMSHKK
+1434 RLMMSHRK
-1442 LEEYERRLLTQ
+1442 LEEYERRLITQ

-1463 YQNRLDDSERK
+1463 YQSRLEDSERR
-1474 LRQQQVEKDSQIKGI
+1474 LRQQQMEKDSQIKGI
-1489 ISRLMAVE
+1489 IDRLMAVE
-1497 DELRGGPVIE
+1497 DELRV
-1507 PKTRIF
+1507 
-1513 PDQEEQLSSLG
+1513 
-1524 YADPGVKTEGGGG
+1524 GVASEHKARMFG
-1537 GGGGGGGAVINDQ
+1537 DQ
-1550 GLRVSSSG
+1550 GRRQSILVQPRLAPV
-1558 ISSDSSPHNGV
+1558 
-1569 LPQTVEPPSL
+1569 PPRM
-1579 PTPHQHPSQNGEL
+1579 H
-1592 RGNQTSSPMTTS
+1592 S
-1604 QATGTT
+1604 QAHSFVEDNLESNWTPQLGPSPGWRGYN
-1610 ATATTGIAEEGGVGQ
+1610 ARALSRDSLA
-1625 TQR
+1625 

>member
-10 RCAVPPSYHHHHRTH
+10 RCAVPPSYHHHHPRSH
-25 AHSFHTPSYDRPAHE
+25 AHSFHAPAYDRPAQDRPSYNRPSYDRPS
-40 RPIFDRPTYDRPS
+40 Y
-53 FNRPSFDRPS
+53 
-63 FDRPSFDRPSF
+63 

-90 RPSYNLSPHDRPIY
+90 RPAYDRPSYDRPSFDRLSYIHPSHDRPIY
-104 DRPPPDRPPQDRWNP
+104 DRPPHDRPPHQDHWNP
-119 HLRVNTGNQIYMLDQ
+119 GLRVNSGNPIYMLDQ

-149 HRNKLLR
+149 QRNKLLR

-192 TAPIQPFRQSVSN
+192 TAPLQPFRQPVSN
-205 PHCSRPRSLPPS
+205 PPYPRPRSLPPS
-217 LSLSLLP
+217 LSLSLYP
-224 LPALGPPH
+224 SPALGPPH
-232 TCGHR
+232 TCGRR
-237 ASTPLH
+237 ASGTPPH
-243 PFPLSLLISPSL
+243 PFPLSLTVSPSL
-255 SLCEQ
+255 ALRQQQHPQ

-267 KGSGT
+267 KGAGT
-272 PPLPRSLP
+272 PPMPRSLP
-280 LSPSLSFT
+280 LSPSLSYT

-294 ALSSSSSPLFS
+294 ASYSSPPFF

-312 AASSSPVAGRTFIAP
+312 AAGSSPVAGGAYISP

-404 EDAVIKPVHS
+404 EDAIIKPVHS

-571 TKGAGGGGGKIIN
+571 TKGAGVGGGKIIN

-719 PSVLPDHQAN
+719 PSVLADHQAN

-850 LYEISNVDSVSN
+850 LYEISNLDSVSN

-881 LLWEVIAQL
+881 LLWEVMAQL
-890 SKQNSAKLVFFEPQD
+890 SKD

-929 QRQPSHQTDRVQ
+929 QRQPSHQIDRVQ
-941 ERQTDRLLSRPS
+941 ERQADRLLSRPS

-961 FQNLM
+961 FQNFM
-966 MRDLNSSIDITRLPS
+966 KPNLNSSIDVTRLPS
-981 PTSTG
+981 PTSAG
-986 GVMPSRSQMGFQD
+986 GVIPSRNQMSFQD
-999 RDQLHRASSK
+999 RDHPHRASSK

-1039 ASIAGMGS
+1039 DSRMNSVSNLQSVDMLNSSQASIAGMGS

-1126 TADGPQQQQLHHQ
+1126 TADGPQQQLHHQ

-1147 PLLLAPEPD
+1147 PLLLAPD
-1156 PSHPTY
+1156 DSSHQGY
-1162 MPQFAHGG
+1162 LPQFAHGG

-1181 TRDNH
+1181 TRDGH

-1199 DDYSRAEYGRRQ
+1199 DDYTRAEYGRRQ
-1211 MSTHV
+1211 MSMHV
-1216 QDNLQQQQQ
+1216 QDNLQQQQ
-1225 MMGLASQTGTS
+1225 MMGMTSQTGTS

-1259 PIQRV
+1259 PSQRM

-1275 AAAAPAALAKTRP
+1275 AAAAPVAPAKTRP
-1288 PSGNLLQSPE
+1288 QSGNLLQSPE
-1298 SGYGGRQH
+1298 SAYGGGGGGGRQH

-1326 SVRESQSPQGTTS
+1326 SVRESGSPQGTTS

-1344 SPQQQPQQQHLLKPT
+1344 SPQQQSQPQQQHLLKPT

-1366 TPSTLNPPTPANERT
+1366 TPSTLNPPSANERT

-1416 SRMDRVREYEE
+1416 SRMDRVKEYEE
-1427 EINSLKD
+1427 EINSLKA
-1434 RLVMSHKK
+1434 RLMMSHKK

-1463 YQNRLDDSERK
+1463 YQNRLDDSERR
-1474 LRQQQVEKDSQIKGI
+1474 LQRQQVEKDSQIKGI
-1489 ISRLMAVE
+1489 ISRKE
-1497 DELRGGPVIE
+1497 DME
-1507 PKTRIF
+1507 
-1513 PDQEEQLSSLG
+1513 
-1524 YADPGVKTEGGGG
+1524 
-1537 GGGGGGGAVINDQ
+1537 
-1550 GLRVSSSG
+1550 
-1558 ISSDSSPHNGV
+1558 
-1569 LPQTVEPPSL
+1569 
-1579 PTPHQHPSQNGEL
+1579 
-1592 RGNQTSSPMTTS
+1592 
-1604 QATGTT
+1604 
-1610 ATATTGIAEEGGVGQ
+1610 
-1625 TQR
+1625 